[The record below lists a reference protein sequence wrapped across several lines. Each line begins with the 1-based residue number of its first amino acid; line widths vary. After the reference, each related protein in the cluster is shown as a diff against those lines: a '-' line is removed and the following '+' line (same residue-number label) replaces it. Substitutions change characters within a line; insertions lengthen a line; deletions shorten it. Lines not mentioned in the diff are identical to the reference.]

1 MASTP
6 YVKSTGRKIQ
16 SSSRETLIAAGK
28 REVILKENKDRIA
41 IIDAIQGAST
51 NELNALAEIKDAILS
66 GRGSITQL
74 GENQGK
80 VSQRLSRRLIA
91 SEPYVSDDA
100 KNTQANPYIKRLPMK
115 KGRTQVN
122 NGEERLIVATNTSE
136 RVHFASS
143 RQSAQKLKG
152 SVPVAANSAPLEP
165 QSPQSQKGPLRDSN
179 GRFVS
184 QKNNEDIAR
193 KKEWQKAHKADAKLQ
208 EGFLRKL
215 GSIIG
220 VDGNQSSSEESLTDA
235 AGVGAGG
242 PLWMA
247 ARGMYDIT
255 KEITGK
261 AESLKEW
268 VEKGKGEASP
278 SKATSPAIT
287 YPAVVNTQKATS
299 ATAFNNAVET
309 KSAQA
314 VEEQT
319 KILQTNDNKII
330 DGLENVSDEV
340 VKLRKSVSSGNKF
353 GLSDL
358 WRNRAS
364 RRNKINIGDQAG
376 KNKRNKPKRKG
387 RNLGKKALSVGEK
400 AAAGTAAA
408 GAGAG
413 AAKTVKTKVSK
424 AKDISTTSDAS
435 KGIAKETKNTAKA
448 VKPAGV
454 VAEEATVKTGE
465 TVAKKKTESVALKSA
480 AKIGVKSAASTAA
493 RAIPIIGSLA
503 MAGYDAI
510 DGYTDTDAQKAAF
523 GLSDDDAV
531 SEQQKTAYATANVL
545 DMGGLVSGATNLIGK
560 GISALGFERA
570 GEKLQNFDTGDIAR
584 GVNGAV
590 DVTKSVFGSL
600 KDTFLSTDENTK
612 QVKKAVEDGTK
623 KTVDAIHS
631 LGEQLQGGR
640 NGEDGVGEHG
650 YTSPTEFSSPA
661 NNTIAADL
669 NIGGSNAKNRNY
681 RNNNL
686 GNLVFANQEG
696 ATLESPNAK
705 GEQRFARFNT
715 PEEGIRALA
724 NQVSSYYNG
733 TSAAAGYQKLQTVSS
748 IISKWAPPNENNTNQ
763 YIDNVSKYLGVS
775 PNEKIDVSKPE
786 VMTQL
791 VRAIATKEG
800 GNPAVNNEF
809 IKNALGAFNTNTG
822 RWEGQFSDETL
833 ARINK
838 IQKENGGQLIARDS
852 QYSVG
857 RKVKY
862 ANGKSP
868 AQPVLNAVPTATQQP
883 IEVAQHAQAVKKPQ
897 KTGNQPQPIN
907 SENADVNTGSPSSLL
922 ERLIAINE
930 SGISG
935 ASNLF
940 GGAATSLAGTS
951 LDLVKDFALATS
963 FGSISS
969 LSEKAKGMDQALTE
983 KISGLTGKSFGFKK
997 ASQVADIATAIQQKR
1012 TVNHDTEIIDLLPG
1026 DQVSPSTPKTPLQ
1039 EQALAISQAMEG
1051 FSSAAPVPK
1060 TPQQEQA
1067 LAISQAMA
1075 GFSSAAPAPKTPQ
1088 QEQALAIS
1096 QAMADFSS
1104 AAPAPKTPQQE
1115 QALAISQAME
1125 GFSSAA
1131 PAPKTPQQA
1140 QALAIS
1146 QAMEGFSS
1154 AAPAPKTPQQEQAL
1168 AISQA
1173 MAGFS
1178 SAAPAP
1184 KTPQQ
1189 EQALAIN
1196 QAMAGAA
1203 PVVTSGKR
1211 TITAPSDVQIYDNGY
1226 KVVTGEDKSFFG
1238 SLFDSTVSGLKQ
1250 TGTAVIPAVGDNL
1263 SRLVGGIDST
1273 GILNDLVM
1281 QSTGQNSAIA
1291 RAISPLTR
1299 NVGDWLN
1306 GGIQQTANSIR
1317 GIATGANNAIFG
1329 SASAVQEP
1337 FLAMP
1342 PQLPT
1347 VTDLARSGIRQPL
1360 TTDTI
1365 NNDPAM
1371 LKALDNICSILND
1384 LLNVNKNNTKGDPD
1398 NVVKTSQPQ
1407 PRPRASTTIN
1417 DQSLDALLED

>member
-1 MASTP
+1 MDISPLA
-6 YVKSTGRKIQ
+6 
-16 SSSRETLIAAGK
+16 TLNNYRNGEHSICQKPWKKNTKLKPGNVDRAGK

-51 NELNALAEIKDAILS
+51 NELKALAEVKDAILS
-66 GRGSITQL
+66 GASTITQQD
-74 GENQGK
+74 ERQGR
-80 VSQRLSRRLIA
+80 VSNRLSRRGKDYEQ
-91 SEPYVSDDA
+91 STSDSVRDVQ
-100 KNTQANPYIKRLPMK
+100 TNPYKKRLPAK
-115 KGRTQVN
+115 K
-122 NGEERLIVATNTSE
+122 ERAPINQTVDRSIVATNTQESV
-136 RVHFASS
+136 RSVQS
-143 RQSAQKLKG
+143 RQTIRKSDG
-152 SVPVAANSAPLEP
+152 FIPVAANSAPLEP
-165 QSPQSQKGPLRDSN
+165 QSPQSLKGPLRDSN

-184 QKNNEDIAR
+184 QKSNEDVAR
-193 KKEWQKAHKADAKLQ
+193 KKELQNARKADAKLQ
-208 EGFLRKL
+208 AGFLRKL
-215 GSIIG
+215 GSIMG
-220 VDGNQSSSEESLTDA
+220 VDGNQSSSEESLTNA

-261 AESLKEW
+261 AESLKEL
-268 VEKGKGEASP
+268 VEKGKKETST
-278 SKATSPAIT
+278 SKAISPVIT
-287 YPAVVNTQKATS
+287 YPAAVNSQKATS
-299 ATAFNNAVET
+299 AKAFNNAVET

-330 DGLENVSDEV
+330 DGLENVSDEI

-358 WRNRAS
+358 WKNRAS
-364 RRNKINIGDQAG
+364 RRNKINIGDQTG
-376 KNKRNKPKRKG
+376 KDKRNKSKRKG
-387 RNLGKKALSVGEK
+387 RNLGKKALSAGEK
-400 AAAGTAAA
+400 VAAGSAAAGT
-408 GAGAG
+408 GVG
-413 AAKTVKTKVSK
+413 AAKVVKNKISKPKDVST
-424 AKDISTTSDAS
+424 ISDTST
-435 KGIAKETKNTAKA
+435 GIAKETKNTAKA
-448 VKPAGV
+448 VKSAGV
-454 VAEEATVKTGE
+454 VAEDATIKTGE
-465 TVAKKKTESVALKSA
+465 VIAKKKTESVALKSA

-493 RAIPIIGSLA
+493 RAVPIIGSLA

-510 DGYTDTDAQKAAF
+510 DGYTDTEAQKAAF

-590 DVTKSVFGSL
+590 DITKSVFGSL

-650 YTSPTEFSSPA
+650 YTSPTEFSAPA

-775 PNEKIDVSKPE
+775 PNEKIDVSNPE

-897 KTGNQPQPIN
+897 KTGNQSQPIN
-907 SENADVNTGSPSSLL
+907 PENVDVNTGSPSSLL
-922 ERLIAINE
+922 ERLIAIND
-930 SGISG
+930 SGVG
-935 ASNLF
+935 NLF
-940 GGAATSLAGTS
+940 GGAATSIAGTS
-951 LDLVKDFALATS
+951 LGLIKDFASATS

-983 KISGLTGKSFGFKK
+983 KISSLTGKSFGFQK
-997 ASQVADIATAIQQKR
+997 ASQVTDIRDALQKR
-1012 TVNHDTEIIDLLPG
+1012 PKAERDMPSVDLLSG
-1026 DQVSPSTPKTPLQ
+1026 V
-1039 EQALAISQAMEG
+1039 
-1051 FSSAAPVPK
+1051 SSASESEKISVNSRGIPV
-1060 TPQQEQA
+1060 
-1067 LAISQAMA
+1067 
-1075 GFSSAAPAPKTPQ
+1075 
-1088 QEQALAIS
+1088 
-1096 QAMADFSS
+1096 
-1104 AAPAPKTPQQE
+1104 
-1115 QALAISQAME
+1115 
-1125 GFSSAA
+1125 
-1131 PAPKTPQQA
+1131 
-1140 QALAIS
+1140 
-1146 QAMEGFSS
+1146 
-1154 AAPAPKTPQQEQAL
+1154 
-1168 AISQA
+1168 
-1173 MAGFS
+1173 
-1178 SAAPAP
+1178 
-1184 KTPQQ
+1184 
-1189 EQALAIN
+1189 
-1196 QAMAGAA
+1196 
-1203 PVVTSGKR
+1203 
-1211 TITAPSDVQIYDNGY
+1211 YDNGY
-1226 KVVTGEDKSFFG
+1226 KVIDGEDKGVLG
-1238 SLFDSTVSGLKQ
+1238 SLFDSSLTGLKRISS
-1250 TGTAVIPAVGDNL
+1250 AVLPAIGDNV
-1263 SRLVGGIDST
+1263 SRLIGGVDGT
-1273 GILNDLVM
+1273 GIVNDLVY
-1281 QSTGQNSAIA
+1281 QATGQNSTIA

-1299 NVGDWLN
+1299 SAGSWLN
-1306 GGIQQTANSIR
+1306 NGIQQTADSIR
-1317 GIATGANNAIFG
+1317 GISNEANNAIFG

-1398 NVVKTSQPQ
+1398 KVVKTSQPQ

-1417 DQSLDALLED
+1417 DPSLDALLED

>member
-1 MASTP
+1 MDISPLA
-6 YVKSTGRKIQ
+6 
-16 SSSRETLIAAGK
+16 TLNNYRNGEHSICQKPWKKNTKLKPGNVDRAGK

-41 IIDAIQGAST
+41 IIDAIQEAST
-51 NELNALAEIKDAILS
+51 NELKALAEVKDAILS
-66 GRGSITQL
+66 GASTITQQD
-74 GENQGK
+74 ERQGR
-80 VSQRLSRRLIA
+80 VSNRLSRRRKDYEQ
-91 SEPYVSDDA
+91 STSDSVRDVQ
-100 KNTQANPYIKRLPMK
+100 TNPYKKRLPAK
-115 KGRTQVN
+115 K
-122 NGEERLIVATNTSE
+122 ERAPINQTVDRSIVATNTPESV
-136 RVHFASS
+136 RSVQS
-143 RQSAQKLKG
+143 RQNIRKSDG
-152 SVPVAANSAPLEP
+152 SIPVAANSTPLEP
-165 QSPQSQKGPLRDSN
+165 QSPQSLKGPLRDSN

-184 QKNNEDIAR
+184 QKSNEDVAR
-193 KKEWQKAHKADAKLQ
+193 KKELQNARKADAKLQ
-208 EGFLRKL
+208 AGFLRKL
-215 GSIIG
+215 GSIMG
-220 VDGNQSSSEESLTDA
+220 VDGNQSSSEESLTNA

-268 VEKGKGEASP
+268 VEKGKKETST
-278 SKATSPAIT
+278 SKAISPVIT
-287 YPAVVNTQKATS
+287 YPAAVNSQKATS
-299 ATAFNNAVET
+299 AKAFNNAVET

-330 DGLENVSDEV
+330 DGLENVSDEI

-358 WRNRAS
+358 WKNRAS
-364 RRNKINIGDQAG
+364 RRNKINIGDRAG
-376 KNKRNKPKRKG
+376 KNKRNKSKRKG
-387 RNLGKKALSVGEK
+387 HNLGKKALSVGEK
-400 AAAGTAAA
+400 VAAGSAAAGT
-408 GAGAG
+408 GVGT
-413 AAKTVKTKVSK
+413 AKAVKNKISKPKDVST
-424 AKDISTTSDAS
+424 ISDTS

-448 VKPAGV
+448 VKSAGV
-454 VAEEATVKTGE
+454 VAEDTTIKTGE
-465 TVAKKKTESVALKSA
+465 AIAKKKTESVALKSA

-493 RAIPIIGSLA
+493 RAVPIIGSLA

-510 DGYTDTDAQKAAF
+510 DGYTDTEAQKAAF

-590 DVTKSVFGSL
+590 DITKSVFGSL

-640 NGEDGVGEHG
+640 DGEDGVGEHG
-650 YTSPTEFSSPA
+650 YTSPAEFNAPA
-661 NNTIAADL
+661 SNTIAADL

-696 ATLESPNAK
+696 AALEAPNAK

-748 IISKWAPPNENNTNQ
+748 IISKWAPPKENNTNQ

-775 PNEKIDVSKPE
+775 PNEKIDVSNPE

-897 KTGNQPQPIN
+897 KTGNQSQPIN
-907 SENADVNTGSPSSLL
+907 PENVDVNTGSPSSLL
-922 ERLIAINE
+922 ERLIAIND
-930 SGISG
+930 SGVG
-935 ASNLF
+935 NLF
-940 GGAATSLAGTS
+940 GGAATSIAGTS
-951 LDLVKDFALATS
+951 LGLIKDFASATS

-983 KISGLTGKSFGFKK
+983 KISSLTGKSFGFQK
-997 ASQVADIATAIQQKR
+997 ASQVTDIRDALQKR
-1012 TVNHDTEIIDLLPG
+1012 PKAERDMPSVDLLSG
-1026 DQVSPSTPKTPLQ
+1026 V
-1039 EQALAISQAMEG
+1039 
-1051 FSSAAPVPK
+1051 SSASESEKISVNSRGIPV
-1060 TPQQEQA
+1060 
-1067 LAISQAMA
+1067 
-1075 GFSSAAPAPKTPQ
+1075 
-1088 QEQALAIS
+1088 
-1096 QAMADFSS
+1096 
-1104 AAPAPKTPQQE
+1104 
-1115 QALAISQAME
+1115 
-1125 GFSSAA
+1125 
-1131 PAPKTPQQA
+1131 
-1140 QALAIS
+1140 
-1146 QAMEGFSS
+1146 
-1154 AAPAPKTPQQEQAL
+1154 
-1168 AISQA
+1168 
-1173 MAGFS
+1173 
-1178 SAAPAP
+1178 
-1184 KTPQQ
+1184 
-1189 EQALAIN
+1189 
-1196 QAMAGAA
+1196 
-1203 PVVTSGKR
+1203 
-1211 TITAPSDVQIYDNGY
+1211 YDNGY
-1226 KVVTGEDKSFFG
+1226 KVIDGEDKGVLG
-1238 SLFDSTVSGLKQ
+1238 SLFDSSLTGLKRISS
-1250 TGTAVIPAVGDNL
+1250 AVLPAIGDNV
-1263 SRLVGGIDST
+1263 SRLIGGVDGT
-1273 GILNDLVM
+1273 GIVNDLVY
-1281 QSTGQNSAIA
+1281 QATGQNSTIA

-1299 NVGDWLN
+1299 SADSWLN
-1306 GGIQQTANSIR
+1306 NGIQQTADSIR
-1317 GIATGANNAIFG
+1317 GISNEANNAIFG

-1398 NVVKTSQPQ
+1398 KVVKTSQPQ

-1417 DQSLDALLED
+1417 DPSLDALLED

>member
-1 MASTP
+1 MDISPLA
-6 YVKSTGRKIQ
+6 
-16 SSSRETLIAAGK
+16 TLNNYRNGEHSICQKPWKKNTKLKPGNVDRAGK

-41 IIDAIQGAST
+41 IIDAIQEAST
-51 NELNALAEIKDAILS
+51 NELKALAEVKDAILS
-66 GRGSITQL
+66 GASTITQQD
-74 GENQGK
+74 ERQGR
-80 VSQRLSRRLIA
+80 VSNRLSRRRKEYEQ
-91 SEPYVSDDA
+91 STSDSVRYVQ
-100 KNTQANPYIKRLPMK
+100 TNPYKKRLPAK
-115 KGRTQVN
+115 K
-122 NGEERLIVATNTSE
+122 ERAPINQTVDRSIVATNTPESV
-136 RVHFASS
+136 RSVQS
-143 RQSAQKLKG
+143 RQTIRKSDG
-152 SVPVAANSAPLEP
+152 FIPVAANSAPLEP
-165 QSPQSQKGPLRDSN
+165 QSPQSLKGPLRDSN

-184 QKNNEDIAR
+184 QKSNEDVAR
-193 KKEWQKAHKADAKLQ
+193 KKELQNARKADAKLQ
-208 EGFLRKL
+208 AGFLRKL
-215 GSIIG
+215 GSIMG
-220 VDGNQSSSEESLTDA
+220 VDGNRSSSEESLTNA

-242 PLWMA
+242 PFWMA

-268 VEKGKGEASP
+268 VEKGKKETST
-278 SKATSPAIT
+278 SKAISPVIT
-287 YPAVVNTQKATS
+287 YPAAVNSQKATS
-299 ATAFNNAVET
+299 AKAFNNAVET

-330 DGLENVSDEV
+330 DGLENVSDEI

-358 WRNRAS
+358 WKNRAS
-364 RRNKINIGDQAG
+364 RRNKINIGDQTG
-376 KNKRNKPKRKG
+376 KNKRNKSKRKG
-387 RNLGKKALSVGEK
+387 RNLGKKALSAGEK
-400 AAAGTAAA
+400 VAAGSAAAGT
-408 GAGAG
+408 GVG
-413 AAKTVKTKVSK
+413 AAKVVKNKISKPKDVST
-424 AKDISTTSDAS
+424 ISDTS

-448 VKPAGV
+448 VKSAGV
-454 VAEEATVKTGE
+454 VAEDATIKTGE
-465 TVAKKKTESVALKSA
+465 AIAKKKTESVALKSA

-493 RAIPIIGSLA
+493 RAVPIIGSLA

-510 DGYTDTDAQKAAF
+510 DGYTDTEAQKAAF

-590 DVTKSVFGSL
+590 DITKSVFGSL
-600 KDTFLSTDENTK
+600 KDTFLSTDENMK

-650 YTSPTEFSSPA
+650 YTSPTEFSAPA

-775 PNEKIDVSKPE
+775 PNEKIDVSNPE

-897 KTGNQPQPIN
+897 KTGNQSQPIN
-907 SENADVNTGSPSSLL
+907 PENVDVNTGSPSRML
-922 ERLIAINE
+922 ERLIAIND
-930 SGISG
+930 SGVG
-935 ASNLF
+935 NLF

-951 LDLVKDFALATS
+951 LGLIKDFASATS

-983 KISGLTGKSFGFKK
+983 KISSLTGKSFGFQK
-997 ASQVADIATAIQQKR
+997 ASQVTDIRDALQKR
-1012 TVNHDTEIIDLLPG
+1012 PKAERDMPSVDLLSG
-1026 DQVSPSTPKTPLQ
+1026 V
-1039 EQALAISQAMEG
+1039 
-1051 FSSAAPVPK
+1051 SSASESEKISVNSRGIPV
-1060 TPQQEQA
+1060 
-1067 LAISQAMA
+1067 
-1075 GFSSAAPAPKTPQ
+1075 
-1088 QEQALAIS
+1088 
-1096 QAMADFSS
+1096 
-1104 AAPAPKTPQQE
+1104 
-1115 QALAISQAME
+1115 
-1125 GFSSAA
+1125 
-1131 PAPKTPQQA
+1131 
-1140 QALAIS
+1140 
-1146 QAMEGFSS
+1146 
-1154 AAPAPKTPQQEQAL
+1154 
-1168 AISQA
+1168 
-1173 MAGFS
+1173 
-1178 SAAPAP
+1178 
-1184 KTPQQ
+1184 
-1189 EQALAIN
+1189 
-1196 QAMAGAA
+1196 
-1203 PVVTSGKR
+1203 
-1211 TITAPSDVQIYDNGY
+1211 YDNGY
-1226 KVVTGEDKSFFG
+1226 KVIDGEDKGVLG
-1238 SLFDSTVSGLKQ
+1238 SLFDSSLTGLKRISS
-1250 TGTAVIPAVGDNL
+1250 AVLPAIGDNVSQL
-1263 SRLVGGIDST
+1263 IGGVDGT
-1273 GILNDLVM
+1273 GIVNDLVY
-1281 QSTGQNSAIA
+1281 QATGQNSTIA

-1299 NVGDWLN
+1299 SAGSWLN
-1306 GGIQQTANSIR
+1306 NGIQQTADSIR
-1317 GIATGANNAIFG
+1317 GISNEANNAIFG

-1337 FLAMP
+1337 FLALP

-1398 NVVKTSQPQ
+1398 KVVKTSQPQ

-1417 DQSLDALLED
+1417 DPSLDALLED

>member
-1 MASTP
+1 MDISPLA
-6 YVKSTGRKIQ
+6 
-16 SSSRETLIAAGK
+16 TLNNYRNGEHSICQKPWKKNTKLKPGNVDRAGK

-41 IIDAIQGAST
+41 IIDAIQEAST
-51 NELNALAEIKDAILS
+51 NELKALAEVKDAILS
-66 GRGSITQL
+66 GASTITQQD
-74 GENQGK
+74 ERQGR
-80 VSQRLSRRLIA
+80 VSNRLSRRRK
-91 SEPYVSDDA
+91 EYEQTTSDSVRDVQ
-100 KNTQANPYIKRLPMK
+100 TNPYKKRLPAK
-115 KGRTQVN
+115 K
-122 NGEERLIVATNTSE
+122 ERAPINQTVDRSIVATNTPESV
-136 RVHFASS
+136 RSVQS
-143 RQSAQKLKG
+143 RQTIRKSDG
-152 SVPVAANSAPLEP
+152 FIPVAANSAPLEP
-165 QSPQSQKGPLRDSN
+165 QSPQSLKGPLRDSN

-184 QKNNEDIAR
+184 QKSNEDVAR
-193 KKEWQKAHKADAKLQ
+193 KKELQNARKADAKLQ
-208 EGFLRKL
+208 AGFLRKL
-215 GSIIG
+215 GSIMG
-220 VDGNQSSSEESLTDA
+220 VDGNQSSSEESLTNA

-268 VEKGKGEASP
+268 VEKEKKETST
-278 SKATSPAIT
+278 SKAISPVIT
-287 YPAVVNTQKATS
+287 YPAAVNSQKATS
-299 ATAFNNAVET
+299 AKAFNNAVET

-319 KILQTNDNKII
+319 KILQTSDNKII
-330 DGLENVSDEV
+330 DGLENVSDEI

-358 WRNRAS
+358 WKNRAS
-364 RRNKINIGDQAG
+364 RRNKINIGDQTG
-376 KNKRNKPKRKG
+376 KNKRNKSKRKG
-387 RNLGKKALSVGEK
+387 RNLGKKALSAGEK
-400 AAAGTAAA
+400 VAAGSAAAGT
-408 GAGAG
+408 GVG
-413 AAKTVKTKVSK
+413 AAKVVKNKNSKPKDVST
-424 AKDISTTSDAS
+424 ISDTS

-448 VKPAGV
+448 VKSAGV
-454 VAEEATVKTGE
+454 VAEDATIKTGE
-465 TVAKKKTESVALKSA
+465 AIAKKKTESVALKSA

-493 RAIPIIGSLA
+493 RAVPIIGSLA

-510 DGYTDTDAQKAAF
+510 DGYTDTEAQKAAF

-590 DVTKSVFGSL
+590 DITKSVFGSL

-650 YTSPTEFSSPA
+650 YTSPTEFSAPA

-775 PNEKIDVSKPE
+775 PNEKIDVSNPE

-897 KTGNQPQPIN
+897 KTGNQSQPIN
-907 SENADVNTGSPSSLL
+907 PENVDVNTGSPSRML
-922 ERLIAINE
+922 ERLIAIND
-930 SGISG
+930 SGVG
-935 ASNLF
+935 NLF
-940 GGAATSLAGTS
+940 GGAATSLAGTN
-951 LDLVKDFALATS
+951 LGLIKDFASATS

-983 KISGLTGKSFGFKK
+983 KISSLTGKSFGFQK
-997 ASQVADIATAIQQKR
+997 ASQVTDIRDALQKR
-1012 TVNHDTEIIDLLPG
+1012 PKAERDMPSVDLLSG
-1026 DQVSPSTPKTPLQ
+1026 V
-1039 EQALAISQAMEG
+1039 
-1051 FSSAAPVPK
+1051 SSASESEKISVNSRGIPV
-1060 TPQQEQA
+1060 
-1067 LAISQAMA
+1067 
-1075 GFSSAAPAPKTPQ
+1075 
-1088 QEQALAIS
+1088 
-1096 QAMADFSS
+1096 
-1104 AAPAPKTPQQE
+1104 
-1115 QALAISQAME
+1115 
-1125 GFSSAA
+1125 
-1131 PAPKTPQQA
+1131 
-1140 QALAIS
+1140 
-1146 QAMEGFSS
+1146 
-1154 AAPAPKTPQQEQAL
+1154 
-1168 AISQA
+1168 
-1173 MAGFS
+1173 
-1178 SAAPAP
+1178 
-1184 KTPQQ
+1184 
-1189 EQALAIN
+1189 
-1196 QAMAGAA
+1196 
-1203 PVVTSGKR
+1203 
-1211 TITAPSDVQIYDNGY
+1211 YDNGY
-1226 KVVTGEDKSFFG
+1226 KVIDGEDKGVLG
-1238 SLFDSTVSGLKQ
+1238 SLFDSSLTGLKRISS
-1250 TGTAVIPAVGDNL
+1250 AVLPAIGDNVSQL
-1263 SRLVGGIDST
+1263 IGGVDGT
-1273 GILNDLVM
+1273 GIVNDLVY
-1281 QSTGQNSAIA
+1281 QATGQNSTIA
-1291 RAISPLTR
+1291 RAISSLTR
-1299 NVGDWLN
+1299 SAGSWLN
-1306 GGIQQTANSIR
+1306 NGIQQTADSIR
-1317 GIATGANNAIFG
+1317 GISNEANNAIFG

-1337 FLAMP
+1337 FLALP

-1398 NVVKTSQPQ
+1398 KVVKTSQPQ

-1417 DQSLDALLED
+1417 DPSLDALLED

>member
-1 MASTP
+1 MDISPLA
-6 YVKSTGRKIQ
+6 
-16 SSSRETLIAAGK
+16 TLNNYRNGEHSICQKPWKKNTKLKPGNVDRAGK

-41 IIDAIQGAST
+41 IIDAIQEAST
-51 NELNALAEIKDAILS
+51 NELKALAEVKDAILS
-66 GRGSITQL
+66 GARTITQQD
-74 GENQGK
+74 ERQGR
-80 VSQRLSRRLIA
+80 VSNRLSRRRKDYEQ
-91 SEPYVSDDA
+91 STSDSVRDVQ
-100 KNTQANPYIKRLPMK
+100 TNPYKKRLPAK
-115 KGRTQVN
+115 K
-122 NGEERLIVATNTSE
+122 ERAPINQTVDRSIVATNTPESV
-136 RVHFASS
+136 RSVQS
-143 RQSAQKLKG
+143 RQTIRKSDG
-152 SVPVAANSAPLEP
+152 FIPVAANSAPLEP
-165 QSPQSQKGPLRDSN
+165 QSPQSLKGPLRDSN

-184 QKNNEDIAR
+184 QKSNEDVAR
-193 KKEWQKAHKADAKLQ
+193 KKELQNARKADAKLQ
-208 EGFLRKL
+208 AGFLRKL
-215 GSIIG
+215 GSIMG
-220 VDGNQSSSEESLTDA
+220 VDGNQSSSEESLTNA

-268 VEKGKGEASP
+268 VEKGKKETST
-278 SKATSPAIT
+278 SKAISPVIT
-287 YPAVVNTQKATS
+287 YPAAVNSQKSTS
-299 ATAFNNAVET
+299 AKAFNNAVET

-330 DGLENVSDEV
+330 DGLENVSDEI

-358 WRNRAS
+358 WKNRAS
-364 RRNKINIGDQAG
+364 RRNKINIGDRAG
-376 KNKRNKPKRKG
+376 KNKRNKSKRKG

-400 AAAGTAAA
+400 VAAGSAAAGT
-408 GAGAG
+408 GVGT
-413 AAKTVKTKVSK
+413 AKAVKNKISKPKDVST
-424 AKDISTTSDAS
+424 ISDTS

-448 VKPAGV
+448 VKSAGV
-454 VAEEATVKTGE
+454 VAEDTTIKTGE
-465 TVAKKKTESVALKSA
+465 AIAKKKTESVALKSA

-493 RAIPIIGSLA
+493 RAVPIIGSLA

-510 DGYTDTDAQKAAF
+510 DGYTDTEAQKAAF

-590 DVTKSVFGSL
+590 DITKSVFGSL

-640 NGEDGVGEHG
+640 DGEDGVGEHG
-650 YTSPTEFSSPA
+650 YTSPAEFNAPA
-661 NNTIAADL
+661 SNTIAADL

-696 ATLESPNAK
+696 AALEAPNAK

-748 IISKWAPPNENNTNQ
+748 IISKWAPPKENNTNQ

-775 PNEKIDVSKPE
+775 PNEKIDVSNPE

-897 KTGNQPQPIN
+897 KTGNQSQPIN
-907 SENADVNTGSPSSLL
+907 PENVDVNTGSPSSLL
-922 ERLIAINE
+922 ERLIAIND
-930 SGISG
+930 SGVG
-935 ASNLF
+935 NLF

-951 LDLVKDFALATS
+951 LGLIKDFASATS

-983 KISGLTGKSFGFKK
+983 KISSLTGKSFGFQK
-997 ASQVADIATAIQQKR
+997 ASQVTDIRDALQKR
-1012 TVNHDTEIIDLLPG
+1012 PKAERDMPSVDLLSG
-1026 DQVSPSTPKTPLQ
+1026 V
-1039 EQALAISQAMEG
+1039 
-1051 FSSAAPVPK
+1051 SSASESEKISVNSRGIPV
-1060 TPQQEQA
+1060 
-1067 LAISQAMA
+1067 
-1075 GFSSAAPAPKTPQ
+1075 
-1088 QEQALAIS
+1088 
-1096 QAMADFSS
+1096 
-1104 AAPAPKTPQQE
+1104 
-1115 QALAISQAME
+1115 
-1125 GFSSAA
+1125 
-1131 PAPKTPQQA
+1131 
-1140 QALAIS
+1140 
-1146 QAMEGFSS
+1146 
-1154 AAPAPKTPQQEQAL
+1154 
-1168 AISQA
+1168 
-1173 MAGFS
+1173 
-1178 SAAPAP
+1178 
-1184 KTPQQ
+1184 
-1189 EQALAIN
+1189 
-1196 QAMAGAA
+1196 
-1203 PVVTSGKR
+1203 
-1211 TITAPSDVQIYDNGY
+1211 YDNGY
-1226 KVVTGEDKSFFG
+1226 KVIDGEDKGVLG
-1238 SLFDSTVSGLKQ
+1238 SLFDSSLTGLKRISS
-1250 TGTAVIPAVGDNL
+1250 AVLPAIGDNV
-1263 SRLVGGIDST
+1263 SRLIGGVDGT
-1273 GILNDLVM
+1273 GIVNDLVY
-1281 QSTGQNSAIA
+1281 QATGQNSTIA

-1299 NVGDWLN
+1299 SAGSWLN
-1306 GGIQQTANSIR
+1306 NGIQQTADSIR
-1317 GIATGANNAIFG
+1317 GISNEANNAIFG

-1398 NVVKTSQPQ
+1398 KVVKTSQPQ

-1417 DQSLDALLED
+1417 DPSLDALLED

>member
-1 MASTP
+1 MDISPLA
-6 YVKSTGRKIQ
+6 
-16 SSSRETLIAAGK
+16 TLNNYRNGEHSICQKPWKKNTKLKLGNVDRAGK

-41 IIDAIQGAST
+41 IIDAIQEAST
-51 NELNALAEIKDAILS
+51 NELKALAEVKDAILS
-66 GRGSITQL
+66 GARTITQQD
-74 GENQGK
+74 ERQGR
-80 VSQRLSRRLIA
+80 VSNRLSRRRKDYEQ
-91 SEPYVSDDA
+91 STSDSVRDVQ
-100 KNTQANPYIKRLPMK
+100 TNPYKKRLPAK
-115 KGRTQVN
+115 K
-122 NGEERLIVATNTSE
+122 ERAPINQTVDRSIVATNTPESV
-136 RVHFASS
+136 RSVQS
-143 RQSAQKLKG
+143 RQTIRKSDG
-152 SVPVAANSAPLEP
+152 FIPVAANSAPLEP
-165 QSPQSQKGPLRDSN
+165 QSPQSLKGPLRDSN

-184 QKNNEDIAR
+184 QKSNEDVAK
-193 KKEWQKAHKADAKLQ
+193 KKELQNARKADAKLQ
-208 EGFLRKL
+208 AGFLRKL
-215 GSIIG
+215 GSIMG
-220 VDGNQSSSEESLTDA
+220 VDGNQSSSEESLTNA

-268 VEKGKGEASP
+268 VEKGKKETST
-278 SKATSPAIT
+278 SKAISPVIT
-287 YPAVVNTQKATS
+287 YPAAVNSQKSTS
-299 ATAFNNAVET
+299 AKAFNNAVET

-330 DGLENVSDEV
+330 DGLENVSDEI

-358 WRNRAS
+358 WKNRAS
-364 RRNKINIGDQAG
+364 RRNKINIGDRAG
-376 KNKRNKPKRKG
+376 KNKRNKSKRKG

-400 AAAGTAAA
+400 VAAGSAAAGT
-408 GAGAG
+408 GVGT
-413 AAKTVKTKVSK
+413 AKAVKNKISKPKDVST
-424 AKDISTTSDAS
+424 ISDTS

-448 VKPAGV
+448 VKSAGV
-454 VAEEATVKTGE
+454 VAEDTTIKTGE
-465 TVAKKKTESVALKSA
+465 AIAKKKTESVALKSA

-493 RAIPIIGSLA
+493 RAVPIIGSLA

-510 DGYTDTDAQKAAF
+510 DGYTDTEAQKAAF

-590 DVTKSVFGSL
+590 DITKSVFGSL

-640 NGEDGVGEHG
+640 DGEDGVGEHG
-650 YTSPTEFSSPA
+650 YTSPAEFNAPA
-661 NNTIAADL
+661 SNTIAADL

-681 RNNNL
+681 RNNNI

-696 ATLESPNAK
+696 AALEAPNAK

-748 IISKWAPPNENNTNQ
+748 IISKWAPPKENNTNQ

-775 PNEKIDVSKPE
+775 PNEKIDVSNPE

-897 KTGNQPQPIN
+897 KTGNQSQPIN
-907 SENADVNTGSPSSLL
+907 PENVDVNTGSPSSLL
-922 ERLIAINE
+922 ERLIAIND
-930 SGISG
+930 SGVG
-935 ASNLF
+935 NLF

-951 LDLVKDFALATS
+951 LGLIKDFASATS

-983 KISGLTGKSFGFKK
+983 KISSLTGKSFGFQK
-997 ASQVADIATAIQQKR
+997 ASQVTDIRDALQKR
-1012 TVNHDTEIIDLLPG
+1012 PKAERDMPSVDLLSG
-1026 DQVSPSTPKTPLQ
+1026 V
-1039 EQALAISQAMEG
+1039 
-1051 FSSAAPVPK
+1051 SSASESEKISVNSRGIPV
-1060 TPQQEQA
+1060 
-1067 LAISQAMA
+1067 
-1075 GFSSAAPAPKTPQ
+1075 
-1088 QEQALAIS
+1088 
-1096 QAMADFSS
+1096 
-1104 AAPAPKTPQQE
+1104 
-1115 QALAISQAME
+1115 
-1125 GFSSAA
+1125 
-1131 PAPKTPQQA
+1131 
-1140 QALAIS
+1140 
-1146 QAMEGFSS
+1146 
-1154 AAPAPKTPQQEQAL
+1154 
-1168 AISQA
+1168 
-1173 MAGFS
+1173 
-1178 SAAPAP
+1178 
-1184 KTPQQ
+1184 
-1189 EQALAIN
+1189 
-1196 QAMAGAA
+1196 
-1203 PVVTSGKR
+1203 
-1211 TITAPSDVQIYDNGY
+1211 YDNGY
-1226 KVVTGEDKSFFG
+1226 KVIDGEDKGVLG
-1238 SLFDSTVSGLKQ
+1238 SLFDSSLTGLKRISS
-1250 TGTAVIPAVGDNL
+1250 AVLPAIGDNV
-1263 SRLVGGIDST
+1263 SRLIGGVDGT
-1273 GILNDLVM
+1273 GIVNDLVY
-1281 QSTGQNSAIA
+1281 QATGQNSTIA

-1299 NVGDWLN
+1299 SAGSWLN
-1306 GGIQQTANSIR
+1306 NGIQQTADSIR
-1317 GIATGANNAIFG
+1317 GISNEANNAIFG

-1398 NVVKTSQPQ
+1398 KVVKTSQPQ

-1417 DQSLDALLED
+1417 DPSLDALLED

>member
-1 MASTP
+1 MDISPLA
-6 YVKSTGRKIQ
+6 
-16 SSSRETLIAAGK
+16 TLNNYRNGEHSICQKPWKKNTKLKPGNVDRAGK

-51 NELNALAEIKDAILS
+51 NELKALAEIKNAILS
-66 GRGSITQL
+66 DRGSITQL

-80 VSQRLSRRLIA
+80 VSQRLSRRRIA
-91 SEPYVSDDA
+91 SEPYVSGDA

-193 KKEWQKAHKADAKLQ
+193 KKEWQNARKADAKLQ

-268 VEKGKGEASP
+268 VEKGKGEALS

-454 VAEEATVKTGE
+454 VAEEATIKTGE

-590 DVTKSVFGSL
+590 DITKSVFGNL

-650 YTSPTEFSSPA
+650 YTSPTEFSAPA

-775 PNEKIDVSKPE
+775 PNEKIDVSNPE

-897 KTGNQPQPIN
+897 KTGNQSQPIN
-907 SENADVNTGSPSSLL
+907 PENVDVNTGSPSSLL
-922 ERLIAINE
+922 ERLIAIND
-930 SGISG
+930 SGVG
-935 ASNLF
+935 NLF

-951 LDLVKDFALATS
+951 LGLIKDFASATS

-983 KISGLTGKSFGFKK
+983 KISSLTGKSFGFQK
-997 ASQVADIATAIQQKR
+997 ASQVTDIRDALQKR
-1012 TVNHDTEIIDLLPG
+1012 PKAERDMPSVDLLSG
-1026 DQVSPSTPKTPLQ
+1026 V
-1039 EQALAISQAMEG
+1039 
-1051 FSSAAPVPK
+1051 SSASESEKISVNSRGIPV
-1060 TPQQEQA
+1060 
-1067 LAISQAMA
+1067 
-1075 GFSSAAPAPKTPQ
+1075 
-1088 QEQALAIS
+1088 
-1096 QAMADFSS
+1096 
-1104 AAPAPKTPQQE
+1104 
-1115 QALAISQAME
+1115 
-1125 GFSSAA
+1125 
-1131 PAPKTPQQA
+1131 
-1140 QALAIS
+1140 
-1146 QAMEGFSS
+1146 
-1154 AAPAPKTPQQEQAL
+1154 
-1168 AISQA
+1168 
-1173 MAGFS
+1173 
-1178 SAAPAP
+1178 
-1184 KTPQQ
+1184 
-1189 EQALAIN
+1189 
-1196 QAMAGAA
+1196 
-1203 PVVTSGKR
+1203 
-1211 TITAPSDVQIYDNGY
+1211 YDNGY
-1226 KVVTGEDKSFFG
+1226 KVIDGEDKGVLG
-1238 SLFDSTVSGLKQ
+1238 SLFDSSLTGLKRISS
-1250 TGTAVIPAVGDNL
+1250 AVLPAIGDNV
-1263 SRLVGGIDST
+1263 SRLIGGVDGT
-1273 GILNDLVM
+1273 GIVNDLVY
-1281 QSTGQNSAIA
+1281 QATGQNSTIA

-1299 NVGDWLN
+1299 SAGSWLN
-1306 GGIQQTANSIR
+1306 NGIQQTADSIR
-1317 GIATGANNAIFG
+1317 GISNEANNAIFG

-1398 NVVKTSQPQ
+1398 KVVKTSQPQ

-1417 DQSLDALLED
+1417 DPSLDALLED

>member
-1 MASTP
+1 MDISP
-6 YVKSTGRKIQ
+6 LV
-16 SSSRETLIAAGK
+16 TLNNCHNGEHSICQKPWKKNTKLKPGNVVAAGK

-51 NELNALAEIKDAILS
+51 NELKALAEIKDAILS
-66 GRGSITQL
+66 GASTITQQA
-74 GENQGK
+74 ERQGR
-80 VSQRLSRRLIA
+80 VSNRLSRRRKEYEQ
-91 SEPYVSDDA
+91 STSDSVRDVQ
-100 KNTQANPYIKRLPMK
+100 TNPYKKRLPAK
-115 KGRTQVN
+115 K
-122 NGEERLIVATNTSE
+122 ERAPLNQTVDRSIVATNTPESV
-136 RVHFASS
+136 RSVQS
-143 RQSAQKLKG
+143 RQTIRKSDG
-152 SVPVAANSAPLEP
+152 FIPVAANSAPLEP
-165 QSPQSQKGPLRDSN
+165 QSLKGPLRDGN

-184 QKNNEDIAR
+184 QKSNEDIAR
-193 KKEWQKAHKADAKLQ
+193 KKELQNARKADAKLQ
-208 EGFLRKL
+208 AGFLRKL
-215 GSIIG
+215 GSIMG
-220 VDGNQSSSEESLTDA
+220 MDNHQSAGEDAITNA

-247 ARGMYDIT
+247 ARGIYDIT

-268 VEKGKGEASP
+268 SDKGDSNLSTSE
-278 SKATSPAIT
+278 SKPAAIT
-287 YPAVVNTQKATS
+287 YPAPRNEKNS
-299 ATAFNNAVET
+299 ASSAAFNNAIEA
-309 KSAQA
+309 KSVRV

-319 KILQTNDNKII
+319 KVLQSNDARII
-330 DGLENVSDEV
+330 DELENVSDEI
-340 VKLRKSVSSGNKF
+340 VKLRKSMKTKGNGIK
-353 GLSDL
+353 LSDL
-358 WRNRAS
+358 FSRNRDRITS
-364 RRNKINIGDQAG
+364 NRNKTNRNKNKSKKDRRADKRPEAKKDKIKTTTTEKGETSTPKDKVEKKQQNSKNNSVKNENHQPRNAG
-376 KNKRNKPKRKG
+376 KEAIG
-387 RNLGKKALSVGEK
+387 
-400 AAAGTAAA
+400 
-408 GAGAG
+408 
-413 AAKTVKTKVSK
+413 
-424 AKDISTTSDAS
+424 DAS
-435 KGIAKETKNTAKA
+435 KTTEKVADKGARKTASTGIAKAATEATTEKVAIATGENLAKKEAGKIALKAAGGAA
-448 VKPAGV
+448 VRAGV
-454 VAEEATVKTGE
+454 RG
-465 TVAKKKTESVALKSA
+465 
-480 AKIGVKSAASTAA
+480 
-493 RAIPIIGSLA
+493 IPIIGNIA

-510 DGYTDTDAQKAAF
+510 DGYTDTEAQKAAF
-523 GLSDDDAV
+523 GLSDDNAV
-531 SEQQKTAYATANVL
+531 STQQKTAYAAANVL

-560 GISALGFERA
+560 GISALGFEGA
-570 GEKLQNFDTGDIAR
+570 GEKLQNFNTGDIAR
-584 GVNGAV
+584 DINSSI
-590 DVTKSVFGSL
+590 DTTKTVFSSL
-600 KDTFLSTDENTK
+600 KESFSSSSEGTA

-623 KTVDAIHS
+623 QTVTAINN
-631 LGEQLQGGR
+631 LGRQLQGGR
-640 NGEDGVGEHG
+640 DGEDGVGEHG
-650 YTSPTEFSSPA
+650 YTSPAEFNAPTS
-661 NNTIAADL
+661 NTIAADL

-696 ATLESPNAK
+696 ATLEAPNAK

-733 TSAAAGYQKLQTVSS
+733 TSAAAGHQKLQTVSS

-775 PNEKIDVSKPE
+775 PNEKIDVSNPE

-809 IKNALGAFNTNTG
+809 IKNALGAFNANTG
-822 RWEGQFSDETL
+822 RWEGRFSDETL
-833 ARINK
+833 ARLNK
-838 IQKENGGQLIARDS
+838 IQQENGGQLIARDS

-862 ANGKSP
+862 ADGTSP
-868 AQPVLNAVPTATQQP
+868 AQPVLNAVPTATPKP
-883 IEVAQHAQAVKKPQ
+883 IEVAQHAQAAKKPQ
-897 KTGNQPQPIN
+897 KKGNQPQPIN
-907 SENADVNTGSPSSLL
+907 PENADVNTGSPSSLL

-951 LDLVKDFALATS
+951 LDLVKDFASATS

-1026 DQVSPSTPKTPLQ
+1026 DQVSPSTPKTP
-1039 EQALAISQAMEG
+1039 
-1051 FSSAAPVPK
+1051 
-1060 TPQQEQA
+1060 
-1067 LAISQAMA
+1067 
-1075 GFSSAAPAPKTPQ
+1075 
-1088 QEQALAIS
+1088 
-1096 QAMADFSS
+1096 
-1104 AAPAPKTPQQE
+1104 
-1115 QALAISQAME
+1115 
-1125 GFSSAA
+1125 
-1131 PAPKTPQQA
+1131 
-1140 QALAIS
+1140 
-1146 QAMEGFSS
+1146 
-1154 AAPAPKTPQQEQAL
+1154 QQEQAL

-1196 QAMAGAA
+1196 QAMSGAA

-1250 TGTAVIPAVGDNL
+1250 AGTAVIPAVGDNL

>member
-1 MASTP
+1 MDISPLA
-6 YVKSTGRKIQ
+6 
-16 SSSRETLIAAGK
+16 TLNNYRNGEHSICQKPWKKNTKLKLGNVDRAGK

-41 IIDAIQGAST
+41 IIDAIQEAST
-51 NELNALAEIKDAILS
+51 NELKALAEVKDAILS
-66 GRGSITQL
+66 GASTITQQD
-74 GENQGK
+74 ERQGR
-80 VSQRLSRRLIA
+80 VSNRLSRRRKDYEQ
-91 SEPYVSDDA
+91 STSDSVRDFQ
-100 KNTQANPYIKRLPMK
+100 TNPYKKRLPAK
-115 KGRTQVN
+115 K
-122 NGEERLIVATNTSE
+122 ERAPINQTVDRSIVATNTPESV
-136 RVHFASS
+136 RSVQS
-143 RQSAQKLKG
+143 RQTIRKPDG
-152 SVPVAANSAPLEP
+152 FIPVAANSAPLEP
-165 QSPQSQKGPLRDSN
+165 QSPQSLKGPLRDSS

-184 QKNNEDIAR
+184 QKSNEDVAR
-193 KKEWQKAHKADAKLQ
+193 KKELQNARKADAKLQ
-208 EGFLRKL
+208 AGFLRKL
-215 GSIIG
+215 GSIMG
-220 VDGNQSSSEESLTDA
+220 VDGNQSSSEESLTNA

-268 VEKGKGEASP
+268 VEKGKKETST
-278 SKATSPAIT
+278 SKAISPVIT
-287 YPAVVNTQKATS
+287 YPAAVNSQKATS
-299 ATAFNNAVET
+299 AKAFNNAVET

-330 DGLENVSDEV
+330 DGLENVSDEIL
-340 VKLRKSVSSGNKF
+340 KLRKSVSSGNKF

-358 WRNRAS
+358 WKNRAS
-364 RRNKINIGDQAG
+364 RRNKINIGDQTG
-376 KNKRNKPKRKG
+376 KNKRNKSKRKG
-387 RNLGKKALSVGEK
+387 RNLGKKALSAGEK
-400 AAAGTAAA
+400 VAAGSAAAGT
-408 GAGAG
+408 GIG
-413 AAKTVKTKVSK
+413 AAKVVKNKISKPKDVST
-424 AKDISTTSDAS
+424 ISDTS

-448 VKPAGV
+448 VKSAGV
-454 VAEEATVKTGE
+454 VAEDATIKTGE
-465 TVAKKKTESVALKSA
+465 AIAKKKTESVALKSA

-493 RAIPIIGSLA
+493 RAVPIIGSLA

-510 DGYTDTDAQKAAF
+510 DGYTDTEAQKAAF

-590 DVTKSVFGSL
+590 DITKSVFGSL

-650 YTSPTEFSSPA
+650 YTSPTEFSAPA

-748 IISKWAPPNENNTNQ
+748 IISKWAPPKENNTNQ

-775 PNEKIDVSKPE
+775 PNEKIDVSNPE

-897 KTGNQPQPIN
+897 KTGNQSQPIN
-907 SENADVNTGSPSSLL
+907 PENVDVNTGSPSSLL
-922 ERLIAINE
+922 ERLIAIND
-930 SGISG
+930 SGVG
-935 ASNLF
+935 NLF

-951 LDLVKDFALATS
+951 LGLIKDFASATS

-983 KISGLTGKSFGFKK
+983 KISSLTGKSFGFQK
-997 ASQVADIATAIQQKR
+997 ASQVTDIRDALQKR
-1012 TVNHDTEIIDLLPG
+1012 PKAERDMPSVDLLSG
-1026 DQVSPSTPKTPLQ
+1026 V
-1039 EQALAISQAMEG
+1039 
-1051 FSSAAPVPK
+1051 SSASESEKISVNSRGIPV
-1060 TPQQEQA
+1060 
-1067 LAISQAMA
+1067 
-1075 GFSSAAPAPKTPQ
+1075 
-1088 QEQALAIS
+1088 
-1096 QAMADFSS
+1096 
-1104 AAPAPKTPQQE
+1104 
-1115 QALAISQAME
+1115 
-1125 GFSSAA
+1125 
-1131 PAPKTPQQA
+1131 
-1140 QALAIS
+1140 
-1146 QAMEGFSS
+1146 
-1154 AAPAPKTPQQEQAL
+1154 
-1168 AISQA
+1168 
-1173 MAGFS
+1173 
-1178 SAAPAP
+1178 
-1184 KTPQQ
+1184 
-1189 EQALAIN
+1189 
-1196 QAMAGAA
+1196 
-1203 PVVTSGKR
+1203 
-1211 TITAPSDVQIYDNGY
+1211 YDNGY
-1226 KVVTGEDKSFFG
+1226 KVIDGEDKGVLG
-1238 SLFDSTVSGLKQ
+1238 SLFDSSLTGLKRISS
-1250 TGTAVIPAVGDNL
+1250 AVLPAIGDNV
-1263 SRLVGGIDST
+1263 SRLIGGVDGT
-1273 GILNDLVM
+1273 GIVNDLVY
-1281 QSTGQNSAIA
+1281 QATGQNSTIA

-1299 NVGDWLN
+1299 SAGSWLN
-1306 GGIQQTANSIR
+1306 NGIQQTADSIR
-1317 GIATGANNAIFG
+1317 GISNEANNAIFG

-1398 NVVKTSQPQ
+1398 KVVKTSQPQ

-1417 DQSLDALLED
+1417 DPSLDALLED

>member
-1 MASTP
+1 MDISPLA
-6 YVKSTGRKIQ
+6 
-16 SSSRETLIAAGK
+16 TLNNYRNGEHSICQKPWKKNTKLKPGNVDRAGK

-41 IIDAIQGAST
+41 IIDAIQEAST
-51 NELNALAEIKDAILS
+51 NELKALAEVKDAILS
-66 GRGSITQL
+66 GASTITQQD
-74 GENQGK
+74 ERQGR
-80 VSQRLSRRLIA
+80 VSNRLSRRRKDYEQ
-91 SEPYVSDDA
+91 STSDSVRDVQ
-100 KNTQANPYIKRLPMK
+100 TNPYKKRLPDK
-115 KGRTQVN
+115 K
-122 NGEERLIVATNTSE
+122 ERAPINQTVDRSIVATNTPESV
-136 RVHFASS
+136 RSVQS
-143 RQSAQKLKG
+143 RQNIRKSDG
-152 SVPVAANSAPLEP
+152 SIPVAANSTPLEP
-165 QSPQSQKGPLRDSN
+165 QSPQSLKGPLRDSN

-184 QKNNEDIAR
+184 QKSNEDVAR
-193 KKEWQKAHKADAKLQ
+193 KKELQNARKADAKLQ
-208 EGFLRKL
+208 AGFLRKL
-215 GSIIG
+215 GSIMG
-220 VDGNQSSSEESLTDA
+220 VDGNQSSSEESLTNA

-268 VEKGKGEASP
+268 VEKGKKETST
-278 SKATSPAIT
+278 SKAISPVIT
-287 YPAVVNTQKATS
+287 YPAAVNSQKATS
-299 ATAFNNAVET
+299 AKAFNNAVET

-330 DGLENVSDEV
+330 DGLENVSDEI

-358 WRNRAS
+358 WKNRAS
-364 RRNKINIGDQAG
+364 RRNKINIGDRAG
-376 KNKRNKPKRKG
+376 KNKRNKSKRKG
-387 RNLGKKALSVGEK
+387 HNLGKKALSVGEK
-400 AAAGTAAA
+400 VAAGSAAAGT
-408 GAGAG
+408 GVGT
-413 AAKTVKTKVSK
+413 AKAVKNKISKPKDVST
-424 AKDISTTSDAS
+424 ISDTS

-448 VKPAGV
+448 VKSAGV
-454 VAEEATVKTGE
+454 VAEDTTIKTGE
-465 TVAKKKTESVALKSA
+465 AIAKKKTESVALKSA

-493 RAIPIIGSLA
+493 RAVPIIGSLA

-510 DGYTDTDAQKAAF
+510 DGYTDTEAQKAAF

-590 DVTKSVFGSL
+590 DITKSVFGSL

-640 NGEDGVGEHG
+640 DGEDGVGEHG
-650 YTSPTEFSSPA
+650 YTSPAEFNAPA
-661 NNTIAADL
+661 SNTIAADL

-696 ATLESPNAK
+696 AALEAPNAK

-748 IISKWAPPNENNTNQ
+748 IISKWAPPKENNTNQ

-775 PNEKIDVSKPE
+775 PNEKIDVSNPE

-897 KTGNQPQPIN
+897 KTGNQSQPIN
-907 SENADVNTGSPSSLL
+907 PENVDVNTGSPSSLL
-922 ERLIAINE
+922 ERLIAIND
-930 SGISG
+930 SGVG
-935 ASNLF
+935 NLF
-940 GGAATSLAGTS
+940 GGAATSIAGTS
-951 LDLVKDFALATS
+951 LGLIKDFASATS

-983 KISGLTGKSFGFKK
+983 KISSLTGKSFGFQK
-997 ASQVADIATAIQQKR
+997 ASQVTDIRDALQKR
-1012 TVNHDTEIIDLLPG
+1012 PKAERDMPSVDLLSG
-1026 DQVSPSTPKTPLQ
+1026 V
-1039 EQALAISQAMEG
+1039 
-1051 FSSAAPVPK
+1051 SSASESEKISVNSRGIPV
-1060 TPQQEQA
+1060 
-1067 LAISQAMA
+1067 
-1075 GFSSAAPAPKTPQ
+1075 
-1088 QEQALAIS
+1088 
-1096 QAMADFSS
+1096 
-1104 AAPAPKTPQQE
+1104 
-1115 QALAISQAME
+1115 
-1125 GFSSAA
+1125 
-1131 PAPKTPQQA
+1131 
-1140 QALAIS
+1140 
-1146 QAMEGFSS
+1146 
-1154 AAPAPKTPQQEQAL
+1154 
-1168 AISQA
+1168 
-1173 MAGFS
+1173 
-1178 SAAPAP
+1178 
-1184 KTPQQ
+1184 
-1189 EQALAIN
+1189 
-1196 QAMAGAA
+1196 
-1203 PVVTSGKR
+1203 
-1211 TITAPSDVQIYDNGY
+1211 YDNGY
-1226 KVVTGEDKSFFG
+1226 KVIDGEDKGVLG
-1238 SLFDSTVSGLKQ
+1238 SLFDSSLTGLKRISS
-1250 TGTAVIPAVGDNL
+1250 AVLPAIGDNV
-1263 SRLVGGIDST
+1263 SRLIGGVDGT
-1273 GILNDLVM
+1273 GIVNDLVY
-1281 QSTGQNSAIA
+1281 QATGQNSTIA

-1299 NVGDWLN
+1299 SAGSWLN
-1306 GGIQQTANSIR
+1306 NGIQQTADSIR
-1317 GIATGANNAIFG
+1317 GISNEANNAIFG

-1398 NVVKTSQPQ
+1398 KVVKTSQPQ

-1417 DQSLDALLED
+1417 DPSLDALLED

>member
-1 MASTP
+1 MDISPLA
-6 YVKSTGRKIQ
+6 
-16 SSSRETLIAAGK
+16 TLNNYRNGEHSICQKPWKKNTKLKPGNVDRAGK

-41 IIDAIQGAST
+41 IIDAIQEAST
-51 NELNALAEIKDAILS
+51 NELKALAEVKDAILS
-66 GRGSITQL
+66 GASTITQQD
-74 GENQGK
+74 ERQGR
-80 VSQRLSRRLIA
+80 VSNRLSRRRKDYEQ
-91 SEPYVSDDA
+91 STSDSVRDVQ
-100 KNTQANPYIKRLPMK
+100 TNPYKKRLPAK
-115 KGRTQVN
+115 K
-122 NGEERLIVATNTSE
+122 ERAPINQTVDRSIVATNTPESV
-136 RVHFASS
+136 RSVQS
-143 RQSAQKLKG
+143 RQTIRKPDG
-152 SVPVAANSAPLEP
+152 FIPVAANSAPLEP
-165 QSPQSQKGPLRDSN
+165 QSPQSLKGPLRDSS

-184 QKNNEDIAR
+184 QKSNEDVAR
-193 KKEWQKAHKADAKLQ
+193 KKELQNARKADAKLQ
-208 EGFLRKL
+208 AGFLRKL
-215 GSIIG
+215 GSIMG
-220 VDGNQSSSEESLTDA
+220 VDGNQSSSEESLTNA

-268 VEKGKGEASP
+268 VEKGKKETST
-278 SKATSPAIT
+278 SKAISPVIT
-287 YPAVVNTQKATS
+287 YPAAVNFQKATS
-299 ATAFNNAVET
+299 AKAFNNAVET

-330 DGLENVSDEV
+330 DGLENVSDEI

-358 WRNRAS
+358 WKNRAS
-364 RRNKINIGDQAG
+364 RRNKINIGDQTG
-376 KNKRNKPKRKG
+376 KNKRNKSKRKG
-387 RNLGKKALSVGEK
+387 RNLGKKALSAGEK
-400 AAAGTAAA
+400 VAAGSAAAGT
-408 GAGAG
+408 GVG
-413 AAKTVKTKVSK
+413 AAKVVKNKISKPKDVST
-424 AKDISTTSDAS
+424 ISDTS
-435 KGIAKETKNTAKA
+435 KGIAKETKNIAKA
-448 VKPAGV
+448 VKSAGV
-454 VAEEATVKTGE
+454 VAEDATIKTGE
-465 TVAKKKTESVALKSA
+465 AIAKKKTESVALKSA

-493 RAIPIIGSLA
+493 RAVPIIGSLA

-510 DGYTDTDAQKAAF
+510 DGYTDTEAQKAAF

-590 DVTKSVFGSL
+590 DITKSVFGSL

-631 LGEQLQGGR
+631 LGEQLQGGSD
-640 NGEDGVGEHG
+640 GEDGVGEHG
-650 YTSPTEFSSPA
+650 YTSPAEFNAPTS
-661 NNTIAADL
+661 NTIAADL

-681 RNNNL
+681 RNNNP

-696 ATLESPNAK
+696 ATLEAPNAK

-748 IISKWAPPNENNTNQ
+748 IISKWAPPKENNTNQ

-775 PNEKIDVSKPE
+775 PNEKIDVSNPE

-883 IEVAQHAQAVKKPQ
+883 IEVAQHAQTVKKPQ
-897 KTGNQPQPIN
+897 KTGNQSQPIN
-907 SENADVNTGSPSSLL
+907 PENVDVNTGSPSSLL
-922 ERLIAINE
+922 ERLIAIND
-930 SGISG
+930 SGVG
-935 ASNLF
+935 NLF

-951 LDLVKDFALATS
+951 LGLIKDFASATS

-983 KISGLTGKSFGFKK
+983 KISSLTGKSFGFQK
-997 ASQVADIATAIQQKR
+997 ASQVTDIRDALQKR
-1012 TVNHDTEIIDLLPG
+1012 PKAERDMPSVDLLSG
-1026 DQVSPSTPKTPLQ
+1026 V
-1039 EQALAISQAMEG
+1039 
-1051 FSSAAPVPK
+1051 SSAGESEKISVNSRGIPV
-1060 TPQQEQA
+1060 
-1067 LAISQAMA
+1067 
-1075 GFSSAAPAPKTPQ
+1075 
-1088 QEQALAIS
+1088 
-1096 QAMADFSS
+1096 
-1104 AAPAPKTPQQE
+1104 
-1115 QALAISQAME
+1115 
-1125 GFSSAA
+1125 
-1131 PAPKTPQQA
+1131 
-1140 QALAIS
+1140 
-1146 QAMEGFSS
+1146 
-1154 AAPAPKTPQQEQAL
+1154 
-1168 AISQA
+1168 
-1173 MAGFS
+1173 
-1178 SAAPAP
+1178 
-1184 KTPQQ
+1184 
-1189 EQALAIN
+1189 
-1196 QAMAGAA
+1196 
-1203 PVVTSGKR
+1203 
-1211 TITAPSDVQIYDNGY
+1211 YDNGY
-1226 KVVTGEDKSFFG
+1226 KVIDGEDKGVLG
-1238 SLFDSTVSGLKQ
+1238 SLFDSSLTGLKRISS
-1250 TGTAVIPAVGDNL
+1250 AVLPAIGDNVSQL
-1263 SRLVGGIDST
+1263 IGGVDGT
-1273 GILNDLVM
+1273 GIVNDLVY
-1281 QSTGQNSAIA
+1281 QATGQNSTIA

-1299 NVGDWLN
+1299 SAGSWLN
-1306 GGIQQTANSIR
+1306 NGIQQTADSIR
-1317 GIATGANNAIFG
+1317 GISNEANNAIFG

-1337 FLAMP
+1337 FLALP

-1398 NVVKTSQPQ
+1398 KVVKTSQPQ

-1417 DQSLDALLED
+1417 DPSLDALLED

>member
-6 YVKSTGRKIQ
+6 YVKSPGRKIQ
-16 SSSRETLIAAGK
+16 SSSRETLSAAGK

-41 IIDAIQGAST
+41 IIDAIQGASA
-51 NELNALAEIKDAILS
+51 NELKALAEIKDAILS
-66 GRGSITQL
+66 GGVAITQQ
-74 GENQGK
+74 GGHQGK
-80 VSQRLSRRLIA
+80 VSNRLSRRRKNY
-91 SEPYVSDDA
+91 EQDA
-100 KNTQANPYIKRLPMK
+100 LDVVRDAQTNPYKKRLPAK
-115 KGRTQVN
+115 K
-122 NGEERLIVATNTSE
+122 ERALIDQGIDRSIVATNTPES
-136 RVHFASS
+136 VHSVRS
-143 RQSAQKLKG
+143 RQSIKRSKD
-152 SVPVAANSAPLEP
+152 SIPVAANSASLELHPP
-165 QSPQSQKGPLRDSN
+165 QSPKGPIRDSN

-184 QKNNEDIAR
+184 QKSNEDIAR
-193 KKEWQKAHKADAKLQ
+193 KKELQNARKADAKLQ
-208 EGFLRKL
+208 AGFLRKL
-215 GSIIG
+215 GSIMG
-220 VDGNQSSSEESLTDA
+220 MDGHQSAGEEAITNA

-261 AESLKEW
+261 TKSLKEW
-268 VEKGKGEASP
+268 VDNPPDHEA
-278 SKATSPAIT
+278 KSPAIT
-287 YPAVVNTQKATS
+287 YPAASNAQKTTS

-309 KSAQA
+309 RSTQA

-319 KILQTNDNKII
+319 KILQANDNKII

-340 VKLRKSVSSGNKF
+340 AKLRKSVSSGNKF

-358 WRNRAS
+358 WRNRPG
-364 RRNKINIGDQAG
+364 RRNKINIGDQTSR
-376 KNKRNKPKRKG
+376 NKRHKPKRKG

-408 GAGAG
+408 GVGAG
-413 AAKTVKTKVSK
+413 AAKTVKTNVSK
-424 AKDISTTSDAS
+424 AKDISTASDAS
-435 KGIAKETKNTAKA
+435 KGAAKETKNTAKA
-448 VKPAGV
+448 VKSAGV
-454 VAEEATVKTGE
+454 VTEDAAVKTGE
-465 TVAKKKTESVALKSA
+465 TIAKKKTESVALKSA

-493 RAIPIIGSLA
+493 RALPIIGSLA

-523 GLSDDDAV
+523 GLSDDDVV
-531 SEQQKTAYATANVL
+531 STQQKTAYATANVL

-590 DVTKSVFGSL
+590 DITKSAFGSL
-600 KDTFLSTDENTK
+600 KDKFLSTDENTQ

-640 NGEDGVGEHG
+640 DGEDGVGEHG
-650 YTSPTEFSSPA
+650 YTSPAEFNAPTS
-661 NNTIAADL
+661 NTIAADL

-696 ATLESPNAK
+696 ATLEAPNAK

-748 IISKWAPPNENNTNQ
+748 IISKWAPPKENNTNQ

-775 PNEKIDVSKPE
+775 PNEKIDVSNPE

-857 RKVKY
+857 RKIKY
-862 ANGKSP
+862 VNGKSP

-897 KTGNQPQPIN
+897 KTGNQSQPIN
-907 SENADVNTGSPSSLL
+907 PENVDVNTGSPSSLL
-922 ERLIAINE
+922 ERLIAIND
-930 SGISG
+930 SGVG
-935 ASNLF
+935 NLF

-951 LDLVKDFALATS
+951 LGLIKDFASATS

-983 KISGLTGKSFGFKK
+983 KISSLTGKSFGFQK
-997 ASQVADIATAIQQKR
+997 ASQVTDIRDALQKR
-1012 TVNHDTEIIDLLPG
+1012 PKAERDMPSVDLLSG
-1026 DQVSPSTPKTPLQ
+1026 V
-1039 EQALAISQAMEG
+1039 
-1051 FSSAAPVPK
+1051 SSASESEKIPVNSRG
-1060 TPQQEQA
+1060 
-1067 LAISQAMA
+1067 I
-1075 GFSSAAPAPKTPQ
+1075 
-1088 QEQALAIS
+1088 
-1096 QAMADFSS
+1096 
-1104 AAPAPKTPQQE
+1104 
-1115 QALAISQAME
+1115 
-1125 GFSSAA
+1125 
-1131 PAPKTPQQA
+1131 
-1140 QALAIS
+1140 
-1146 QAMEGFSS
+1146 
-1154 AAPAPKTPQQEQAL
+1154 
-1168 AISQA
+1168 
-1173 MAGFS
+1173 
-1178 SAAPAP
+1178 
-1184 KTPQQ
+1184 
-1189 EQALAIN
+1189 
-1196 QAMAGAA
+1196 
-1203 PVVTSGKR
+1203 PV
-1211 TITAPSDVQIYDNGY
+1211 YDNGY
-1226 KVVTGEDKSFFG
+1226 KVIDGEDKGVLG
-1238 SLFDSTVSGLKQ
+1238 SLFDSSLTGLKRISS
-1250 TGTAVIPAVGDNL
+1250 AVLPAIGDNV
-1263 SRLVGGIDST
+1263 SRLIGGVDGT
-1273 GILNDLVM
+1273 GIVNDLVY
-1281 QSTGQNSAIA
+1281 QATGQNSTIA

-1299 NVGDWLN
+1299 SAGSWLN
-1306 GGIQQTANSIR
+1306 NGIQQTADSIR
-1317 GIATGANNAIFG
+1317 GISNEANNAIFG

-1398 NVVKTSQPQ
+1398 KVVKTSQPQ

-1417 DQSLDALLED
+1417 DPSLDALLED

>member
-1 MASTP
+1 MDISPLA
-6 YVKSTGRKIQ
+6 
-16 SSSRETLIAAGK
+16 TLNNYRNGEHSICQKPWKKNTKLKLGNVDRAGK

-41 IIDAIQGAST
+41 IIDAIQEAST
-51 NELNALAEIKDAILS
+51 NELKALAEVKDAILS
-66 GRGSITQL
+66 GASTITQQD
-74 GENQGK
+74 ERQGR
-80 VSQRLSRRLIA
+80 VSNRLSRRRKDYEQ
-91 SEPYVSDDA
+91 STSDSVRDVQ
-100 KNTQANPYIKRLPMK
+100 TNPYKKRLPAK
-115 KGRTQVN
+115 K
-122 NGEERLIVATNTSE
+122 ERAPINQTVDRSIVATNTPESV
-136 RVHFASS
+136 RSVQS
-143 RQSAQKLKG
+143 RQTIRKSDG
-152 SVPVAANSAPLEP
+152 FIPVAANSAPLEP
-165 QSPQSQKGPLRDSN
+165 QSPQSLKGPLRDSN

-184 QKNNEDIAR
+184 QKSNEDVAR
-193 KKEWQKAHKADAKLQ
+193 KKELQNARKADAKLQ
-208 EGFLRKL
+208 AGFLRKL
-215 GSIIG
+215 GSIMG
-220 VDGNQSSSEESLTDA
+220 VDGNQSSSEESLTNA

-261 AESLKEW
+261 AVSLKEW
-268 VEKGKGEASP
+268 VEKGKKETST
-278 SKATSPAIT
+278 SKAISPVIT
-287 YPAVVNTQKATS
+287 YPAAVNSQKSTS
-299 ATAFNNAVET
+299 AKAFNNAVET

-330 DGLENVSDEV
+330 DGLENVSDEI

-358 WRNRAS
+358 WKNRAS
-364 RRNKINIGDQAG
+364 RRNKINIGDRAG
-376 KNKRNKPKRKG
+376 KNKRNKSKRKG

-400 AAAGTAAA
+400 VAAGSAAAGT
-408 GAGAG
+408 GVGT
-413 AAKTVKTKVSK
+413 AKAVKNKISKPKDVST
-424 AKDISTTSDAS
+424 ISDTS

-448 VKPAGV
+448 VKSAGV
-454 VAEEATVKTGE
+454 VAEDTTIKTGE
-465 TVAKKKTESVALKSA
+465 AIAKKKTESVALKSA

-493 RAIPIIGSLA
+493 RAVPIIGSLA

-510 DGYTDTDAQKAAF
+510 DGYTDTEAQKAAF

-590 DVTKSVFGSL
+590 DITKSVFGSL

-640 NGEDGVGEHG
+640 DGEDGVGEHG
-650 YTSPTEFSSPA
+650 YTSPAEFNAPA
-661 NNTIAADL
+661 SNTIAADL

-696 ATLESPNAK
+696 AALEAPNAK

-748 IISKWAPPNENNTNQ
+748 IISKWAPPKENNTNQ

-775 PNEKIDVSKPE
+775 PNEKIDVSNPE

-897 KTGNQPQPIN
+897 KTGNQSQPIN
-907 SENADVNTGSPSSLL
+907 PENVDVNTGSPSSLL
-922 ERLIAINE
+922 ERLIAIND
-930 SGISG
+930 SGVG
-935 ASNLF
+935 NLF

-951 LDLVKDFALATS
+951 LGLIKDFASATS

-983 KISGLTGKSFGFKK
+983 KISSLTGKSFGFQK
-997 ASQVADIATAIQQKR
+997 ASQVTDIRDALQKR
-1012 TVNHDTEIIDLLPG
+1012 PKAERDMPSVDLLSG
-1026 DQVSPSTPKTPLQ
+1026 V
-1039 EQALAISQAMEG
+1039 
-1051 FSSAAPVPK
+1051 SSASESEKISVNSRGIPV
-1060 TPQQEQA
+1060 
-1067 LAISQAMA
+1067 
-1075 GFSSAAPAPKTPQ
+1075 
-1088 QEQALAIS
+1088 
-1096 QAMADFSS
+1096 
-1104 AAPAPKTPQQE
+1104 
-1115 QALAISQAME
+1115 
-1125 GFSSAA
+1125 
-1131 PAPKTPQQA
+1131 
-1140 QALAIS
+1140 
-1146 QAMEGFSS
+1146 
-1154 AAPAPKTPQQEQAL
+1154 
-1168 AISQA
+1168 
-1173 MAGFS
+1173 
-1178 SAAPAP
+1178 
-1184 KTPQQ
+1184 
-1189 EQALAIN
+1189 
-1196 QAMAGAA
+1196 
-1203 PVVTSGKR
+1203 
-1211 TITAPSDVQIYDNGY
+1211 YDNGY
-1226 KVVTGEDKSFFG
+1226 KVIDGEDKGVLG
-1238 SLFDSTVSGLKQ
+1238 SLFDSSLTGLKRISS
-1250 TGTAVIPAVGDNL
+1250 AVLPAIGDNVSQL
-1263 SRLVGGIDST
+1263 IGGVDGT
-1273 GILNDLVM
+1273 GIVNDLVY
-1281 QSTGQNSAIA
+1281 QATGQNSTIA
-1291 RAISPLTR
+1291 RAISPLTKSA
-1299 NVGDWLN
+1299 GSWLN
-1306 GGIQQTANSIR
+1306 NGIQQTADSIR
-1317 GIATGANNAIFG
+1317 GISNEANNAIFG

-1398 NVVKTSQPQ
+1398 KVVKTSQPQ

-1417 DQSLDALLED
+1417 DPSLDALLED

>member
-1 MASTP
+1 MDISPLA
-6 YVKSTGRKIQ
+6 
-16 SSSRETLIAAGK
+16 TLNNYRNGEHSICQKPWKKNTKLKLGNVDRAGK

-41 IIDAIQGAST
+41 IIDAIQEAST
-51 NELNALAEIKDAILS
+51 NELKALAEVKDAILS
-66 GRGSITQL
+66 GASTITQQD
-74 GENQGK
+74 ERQGR
-80 VSQRLSRRLIA
+80 VSNRLSRRRKDYEQ
-91 SEPYVSDDA
+91 STSDSVRDVQ
-100 KNTQANPYIKRLPMK
+100 TNPYKKRLPAK
-115 KGRTQVN
+115 K
-122 NGEERLIVATNTSE
+122 ERAPINQTVDRSIVATNTPESV
-136 RVHFASS
+136 RSVQS
-143 RQSAQKLKG
+143 RQTIRKSDG
-152 SVPVAANSAPLEP
+152 FIPVAANSAPLEP
-165 QSPQSQKGPLRDSN
+165 QSPQSLKGPLRDSN

-184 QKNNEDIAR
+184 QKSNEDVAR
-193 KKEWQKAHKADAKLQ
+193 KKELQNARKADAKLQ
-208 EGFLRKL
+208 AGFLRKL
-215 GSIIG
+215 GSIMG
-220 VDGNQSSSEESLTDA
+220 VDGNQSSSEESLTNA

-268 VEKGKGEASP
+268 VEKGKKETST
-278 SKATSPAIT
+278 SKAISPVIT
-287 YPAVVNTQKATS
+287 YPAAVNSQKSTS
-299 ATAFNNAVET
+299 AKAFNNAVET

-330 DGLENVSDEV
+330 DGLENVSDEI

-358 WRNRAS
+358 WKNRAS
-364 RRNKINIGDQAG
+364 RRNKINIGDRAG
-376 KNKRNKPKRKG
+376 KNKRNKSKRKG

-400 AAAGTAAA
+400 VAAGSAAAGT
-408 GAGAG
+408 GVGT
-413 AAKTVKTKVSK
+413 AKAVKNKISKPKDVST
-424 AKDISTTSDAS
+424 ISDTS

-448 VKPAGV
+448 VKSAGV
-454 VAEEATVKTGE
+454 VAEDTTIKTGE
-465 TVAKKKTESVALKSA
+465 AIAKKKTESVALKSA

-493 RAIPIIGSLA
+493 RAVPIIGSLA

-510 DGYTDTDAQKAAF
+510 DGYTDTEAQKAGF

-590 DVTKSVFGSL
+590 DITKSVFGSL

-640 NGEDGVGEHG
+640 DGEDGVGEHG
-650 YTSPTEFSSPA
+650 YTSPAEFNAPA
-661 NNTIAADL
+661 SNTIAADL

-696 ATLESPNAK
+696 AALEAPNAK

-748 IISKWAPPNENNTNQ
+748 IISKWAPPKENNTNQ

-775 PNEKIDVSKPE
+775 PNEKIDVSNPE

-897 KTGNQPQPIN
+897 KTGNQSQPIN
-907 SENADVNTGSPSSLL
+907 PENVDVNTGSPSSLL
-922 ERLIAINE
+922 ERLIAIND
-930 SGISG
+930 SGVG
-935 ASNLF
+935 NLF

-951 LDLVKDFALATS
+951 LGLIKDFASATS

-983 KISGLTGKSFGFKK
+983 KISSLTGKSFGFQK
-997 ASQVADIATAIQQKR
+997 ASQVTDIRDALQKR
-1012 TVNHDTEIIDLLPG
+1012 PKAERDMPSVDLLSG
-1026 DQVSPSTPKTPLQ
+1026 V
-1039 EQALAISQAMEG
+1039 
-1051 FSSAAPVPK
+1051 SSASESEKISVNSRGIPV
-1060 TPQQEQA
+1060 
-1067 LAISQAMA
+1067 
-1075 GFSSAAPAPKTPQ
+1075 
-1088 QEQALAIS
+1088 
-1096 QAMADFSS
+1096 
-1104 AAPAPKTPQQE
+1104 
-1115 QALAISQAME
+1115 
-1125 GFSSAA
+1125 
-1131 PAPKTPQQA
+1131 
-1140 QALAIS
+1140 
-1146 QAMEGFSS
+1146 
-1154 AAPAPKTPQQEQAL
+1154 
-1168 AISQA
+1168 
-1173 MAGFS
+1173 
-1178 SAAPAP
+1178 
-1184 KTPQQ
+1184 
-1189 EQALAIN
+1189 
-1196 QAMAGAA
+1196 
-1203 PVVTSGKR
+1203 
-1211 TITAPSDVQIYDNGY
+1211 YDNGY
-1226 KVVTGEDKSFFG
+1226 KVIDGEDKGVLG
-1238 SLFDSTVSGLKQ
+1238 SLFDSSLTGLKRISS
-1250 TGTAVIPAVGDNL
+1250 AVLPAIGDNVSQL
-1263 SRLVGGIDST
+1263 IGGVDGT
-1273 GILNDLVM
+1273 GIVNDLVY
-1281 QSTGQNSAIA
+1281 QATGQNSTIA
-1291 RAISPLTR
+1291 RAISPLTKSA
-1299 NVGDWLN
+1299 GSWLN
-1306 GGIQQTANSIR
+1306 NGIQQTADSIR
-1317 GIATGANNAIFG
+1317 GISNEANNAIFG

-1398 NVVKTSQPQ
+1398 KVVKTSQPQ

-1417 DQSLDALLED
+1417 DPSLDALLED

>member
-1 MASTP
+1 MDISPLA
-6 YVKSTGRKIQ
+6 
-16 SSSRETLIAAGK
+16 TLNNYRNGEHSICQKPWKKNTKLKPGNVDRAGK

-41 IIDAIQGAST
+41 IIDAIQEAST
-51 NELNALAEIKDAILS
+51 NELKALAEVKDAILS
-66 GRGSITQL
+66 GASTITQQD
-74 GENQGK
+74 ERQGR
-80 VSQRLSRRLIA
+80 VSNRLSRRRKDYEQ
-91 SEPYVSDDA
+91 STSDSVRDVQ
-100 KNTQANPYIKRLPMK
+100 TNPYKKRLPAK
-115 KGRTQVN
+115 K
-122 NGEERLIVATNTSE
+122 ERAPINQTVDRSIVATNTPESV
-136 RVHFASS
+136 RSVQS
-143 RQSAQKLKG
+143 RQTIRKSDG
-152 SVPVAANSAPLEP
+152 FIPVAANSASLEP
-165 QSPQSQKGPLRDSN
+165 QSPQSLKGPLRDSN

-184 QKNNEDIAR
+184 QKSNEDVAR
-193 KKEWQKAHKADAKLQ
+193 KKELQNARKADAKLQ
-208 EGFLRKL
+208 AGFLRKL
-215 GSIIG
+215 GSIMG
-220 VDGNQSSSEESLTDA
+220 VDGNQSSSEESLTNA

-261 AESLKEW
+261 AESLKEL
-268 VEKGKGEASP
+268 VEKGKKETST
-278 SKATSPAIT
+278 SKAISPVIT
-287 YPAVVNTQKATS
+287 YPAAVNSQKAKS
-299 ATAFNNAVET
+299 AKAFNNAVET

-330 DGLENVSDEV
+330 DGLENVSDEI

-358 WRNRAS
+358 WKNRAS
-364 RRNKINIGDQAG
+364 RRNKINIGDQTG
-376 KNKRNKPKRKG
+376 KNKRNKSKRKG
-387 RNLGKKALSVGEK
+387 RNLGKKALSASEK
-400 AAAGTAAA
+400 VAAGSAAAGT
-408 GAGAG
+408 GVG
-413 AAKTVKTKVSK
+413 AAKVVKNKISKPKDVST
-424 AKDISTTSDAS
+424 ISDTS

-448 VKPAGV
+448 VKSAGV
-454 VAEEATVKTGE
+454 VAEDATIKTGE
-465 TVAKKKTESVALKSA
+465 VIAKKKTESVALKSA

-493 RAIPIIGSLA
+493 RAVPIIGSLA

-510 DGYTDTDAQKAAF
+510 DGYTDTEAQKAAF

-590 DVTKSVFGSL
+590 DITKSVFGSL

-650 YTSPTEFSSPA
+650 YTSPTEFSAPA

-775 PNEKIDVSKPE
+775 PNEKIDVSNPE

-897 KTGNQPQPIN
+897 KTGNQTQPIN
-907 SENADVNTGSPSSLL
+907 PENVDVNTGSPSNLL
-922 ERLIAINE
+922 ERLIAIND
-930 SGISG
+930 SGVG
-935 ASNLF
+935 NLF

-951 LDLVKDFALATS
+951 LGLIKDFASATS

-983 KISGLTGKSFGFKK
+983 KISSLTGKSFGFQK
-997 ASQVADIATAIQQKR
+997 ASQVTDIRDALQKR
-1012 TVNHDTEIIDLLPG
+1012 PKAERDMPSVDLLSG
-1026 DQVSPSTPKTPLQ
+1026 V
-1039 EQALAISQAMEG
+1039 
-1051 FSSAAPVPK
+1051 SSASESEKISVNSRGIPV
-1060 TPQQEQA
+1060 
-1067 LAISQAMA
+1067 
-1075 GFSSAAPAPKTPQ
+1075 
-1088 QEQALAIS
+1088 
-1096 QAMADFSS
+1096 
-1104 AAPAPKTPQQE
+1104 
-1115 QALAISQAME
+1115 
-1125 GFSSAA
+1125 
-1131 PAPKTPQQA
+1131 
-1140 QALAIS
+1140 
-1146 QAMEGFSS
+1146 
-1154 AAPAPKTPQQEQAL
+1154 
-1168 AISQA
+1168 
-1173 MAGFS
+1173 
-1178 SAAPAP
+1178 
-1184 KTPQQ
+1184 
-1189 EQALAIN
+1189 
-1196 QAMAGAA
+1196 
-1203 PVVTSGKR
+1203 
-1211 TITAPSDVQIYDNGY
+1211 YDNGY
-1226 KVVTGEDKSFFG
+1226 KVIDGEDKGVLG
-1238 SLFDSTVSGLKQ
+1238 SLFDSSLTGLKRISS
-1250 TGTAVIPAVGDNL
+1250 AVLPAIGDNVSQL
-1263 SRLVGGIDST
+1263 IGGVDGT
-1273 GILNDLVM
+1273 GIVNDLVY
-1281 QSTGQNSAIA
+1281 QATGQNSTIA
-1291 RAISPLTR
+1291 RAISPLTKSA
-1299 NVGDWLN
+1299 GSWLN
-1306 GGIQQTANSIR
+1306 NGIQQTADSIR
-1317 GIATGANNAIFG
+1317 GISNEANNAIFG

-1337 FLAMP
+1337 FLALP

-1398 NVVKTSQPQ
+1398 KVVKTSQPQ

-1417 DQSLDALLED
+1417 DPSLDALLED

>member
-1 MASTP
+1 MDISPLA
-6 YVKSTGRKIQ
+6 
-16 SSSRETLIAAGK
+16 TLNNYRNGEHSICQKPWKKNTKLKPGNVDRAGK

-51 NELNALAEIKDAILS
+51 NELKALAEVKDAILS
-66 GRGSITQL
+66 GASTITQQD
-74 GENQGK
+74 ERQGR
-80 VSQRLSRRLIA
+80 VSNRLSRRGKDYEQ
-91 SEPYVSDDA
+91 STSDSVRDVQ
-100 KNTQANPYIKRLPMK
+100 TNPYKKRLPAK
-115 KGRTQVN
+115 K
-122 NGEERLIVATNTSE
+122 ERAPINQTVDRSIVATNTQESV
-136 RVHFASS
+136 RSVQS
-143 RQSAQKLKG
+143 RQTIRKSDG
-152 SVPVAANSAPLEP
+152 FIPVAANSAPLEP
-165 QSPQSQKGPLRDSN
+165 QSPQSLKGPLRDSN

-184 QKNNEDIAR
+184 QKSNEDVAR
-193 KKEWQKAHKADAKLQ
+193 KKELQNARKADAKLQ
-208 EGFLRKL
+208 AGFLRKL
-215 GSIIG
+215 GSIMG
-220 VDGNQSSSEESLTDA
+220 VDGNQSSSEESLTNA

-242 PLWMA
+242 PLWMT

-261 AESLKEW
+261 AESLKEL
-268 VEKGKGEASP
+268 VEKGKKETST
-278 SKATSPAIT
+278 SKAISPVIT
-287 YPAVVNTQKATS
+287 YPAAVNSQKATS
-299 ATAFNNAVET
+299 AKAFNNAVET

-330 DGLENVSDEV
+330 DGLENVSDEI

-358 WRNRAS
+358 WKNRAS
-364 RRNKINIGDQAG
+364 RRNKINIGDQTG
-376 KNKRNKPKRKG
+376 KDKRNKSKRKG
-387 RNLGKKALSVGEK
+387 RNLGKKALSAGEK
-400 AAAGTAAA
+400 VAAGSAAAGT
-408 GAGAG
+408 GVG
-413 AAKTVKTKVSK
+413 AAKVVKNKISKPKDVST
-424 AKDISTTSDAS
+424 ISDTS

-448 VKPAGV
+448 VKSAGV
-454 VAEEATVKTGE
+454 VAEDATIKTGE
-465 TVAKKKTESVALKSA
+465 VIAKKKTESVALKSA

-493 RAIPIIGSLA
+493 RAVPIIGSLA

-510 DGYTDTDAQKAAF
+510 DGYTDTEAQKAAF

-590 DVTKSVFGSL
+590 DITKSVFGSL

-650 YTSPTEFSSPA
+650 YTSPTEFSAPA

-775 PNEKIDVSKPE
+775 PNEKIDVSNPE

-897 KTGNQPQPIN
+897 KTGNQSQPIN
-907 SENADVNTGSPSSLL
+907 PENVDVNTGSPSSLL
-922 ERLIAINE
+922 ERLIAIND
-930 SGISG
+930 SGVG
-935 ASNLF
+935 NLF
-940 GGAATSLAGTS
+940 GGAATSIAGTS
-951 LDLVKDFALATS
+951 LGLIKDFASATS

-983 KISGLTGKSFGFKK
+983 KISSLTGKSFGFQK
-997 ASQVADIATAIQQKR
+997 ASQVTDIRDALQKR
-1012 TVNHDTEIIDLLPG
+1012 PKAERDMPSVDLLSG
-1026 DQVSPSTPKTPLQ
+1026 V
-1039 EQALAISQAMEG
+1039 
-1051 FSSAAPVPK
+1051 SSASESEKISVNSRGIPV
-1060 TPQQEQA
+1060 
-1067 LAISQAMA
+1067 
-1075 GFSSAAPAPKTPQ
+1075 
-1088 QEQALAIS
+1088 
-1096 QAMADFSS
+1096 
-1104 AAPAPKTPQQE
+1104 
-1115 QALAISQAME
+1115 
-1125 GFSSAA
+1125 
-1131 PAPKTPQQA
+1131 
-1140 QALAIS
+1140 
-1146 QAMEGFSS
+1146 
-1154 AAPAPKTPQQEQAL
+1154 
-1168 AISQA
+1168 
-1173 MAGFS
+1173 
-1178 SAAPAP
+1178 
-1184 KTPQQ
+1184 
-1189 EQALAIN
+1189 
-1196 QAMAGAA
+1196 
-1203 PVVTSGKR
+1203 
-1211 TITAPSDVQIYDNGY
+1211 YDNGY
-1226 KVVTGEDKSFFG
+1226 KVIDGEDKGVLG
-1238 SLFDSTVSGLKQ
+1238 SLFDSSLTGLKRISS
-1250 TGTAVIPAVGDNL
+1250 AVLPAIGDNV
-1263 SRLVGGIDST
+1263 SRLIGGVDGT
-1273 GILNDLVM
+1273 GIVNDLVY
-1281 QSTGQNSAIA
+1281 QATGQNSTIA

-1299 NVGDWLN
+1299 SAGSWLN
-1306 GGIQQTANSIR
+1306 NGIQQTADSIR
-1317 GIATGANNAIFG
+1317 GISNEANNAIFG

-1398 NVVKTSQPQ
+1398 KVVKTSQPQ

-1417 DQSLDALLED
+1417 DPSLDALLED

>member
-1 MASTP
+1 MDISPLA
-6 YVKSTGRKIQ
+6 
-16 SSSRETLIAAGK
+16 TLNNYRNGEHSICQKPWKKNTKLKPGNVDRAGK

-51 NELNALAEIKDAILS
+51 NELKALAEVKDAILS
-66 GRGSITQL
+66 GASTITQQD
-74 GENQGK
+74 ERQGR
-80 VSQRLSRRLIA
+80 VSNRLSRRRKDYEQ
-91 SEPYVSDDA
+91 STSDSVRDVQ
-100 KNTQANPYIKRLPMK
+100 TNPYKKRLPAK
-115 KGRTQVN
+115 K
-122 NGEERLIVATNTSE
+122 ERAPINQTVDRSIVATNTQESV
-136 RVHFASS
+136 RSVQS
-143 RQSAQKLKG
+143 RQTIRKSDG
-152 SVPVAANSAPLEP
+152 FIPVAANSAPLEP
-165 QSPQSQKGPLRDSN
+165 QSPQSLKGPLRDSN

-184 QKNNEDIAR
+184 QKSNEDVAR
-193 KKEWQKAHKADAKLQ
+193 KKELQNARKADAKLQ
-208 EGFLRKL
+208 AGFLRKL
-215 GSIIG
+215 GSIMG
-220 VDGNQSSSEESLTDA
+220 VDGNQSSSEESLTNA

-261 AESLKEW
+261 AESLKEL
-268 VEKGKGEASP
+268 VEKGKKETST
-278 SKATSPAIT
+278 SKAISPVIT
-287 YPAVVNTQKATS
+287 YPAAVNSQKATS
-299 ATAFNNAVET
+299 AKAFNNAVET

-330 DGLENVSDEV
+330 DGLENVSDEI

-358 WRNRAS
+358 WKNRAS
-364 RRNKINIGDQAG
+364 RRNKINIGDQTG
-376 KNKRNKPKRKG
+376 KNKRNKSKRKG
-387 RNLGKKALSVGEK
+387 RNLGKKALSAGEK
-400 AAAGTAAA
+400 VAAGSAAAGT
-408 GAGAG
+408 GVG
-413 AAKTVKTKVSK
+413 AAKVVKNKISKPKDVST
-424 AKDISTTSDAS
+424 ISDTS

-448 VKPAGV
+448 VKSAGV
-454 VAEEATVKTGE
+454 VAEDATIKTGE
-465 TVAKKKTESVALKSA
+465 VIAKKKTESVALKSA

-493 RAIPIIGSLA
+493 RAVPIIGSLA

-510 DGYTDTDAQKAAF
+510 DGYTDTEAQKAAF

-531 SEQQKTAYATANVL
+531 SRQQKSAYATANVL

-590 DVTKSVFGSL
+590 DITKSVFGSL

-650 YTSPTEFSSPA
+650 YTSPTEFSAPA

-775 PNEKIDVSKPE
+775 PNEKIDVSNPE

-897 KTGNQPQPIN
+897 KTGNQTQPIN
-907 SENADVNTGSPSSLL
+907 PENVDVNTGSPSNLL
-922 ERLIAINE
+922 ERLIAIND
-930 SGISG
+930 SGVG
-935 ASNLF
+935 NLF

-951 LDLVKDFALATS
+951 LGLIKDFASATS

-983 KISGLTGKSFGFKK
+983 KISSLTGKSFGFQK
-997 ASQVADIATAIQQKR
+997 ASQVTDIRDALQKR
-1012 TVNHDTEIIDLLPG
+1012 PKAERDMPSVDLLSG
-1026 DQVSPSTPKTPLQ
+1026 V
-1039 EQALAISQAMEG
+1039 
-1051 FSSAAPVPK
+1051 SSASESEKISVNSRGIPV
-1060 TPQQEQA
+1060 
-1067 LAISQAMA
+1067 
-1075 GFSSAAPAPKTPQ
+1075 
-1088 QEQALAIS
+1088 
-1096 QAMADFSS
+1096 
-1104 AAPAPKTPQQE
+1104 
-1115 QALAISQAME
+1115 
-1125 GFSSAA
+1125 
-1131 PAPKTPQQA
+1131 
-1140 QALAIS
+1140 
-1146 QAMEGFSS
+1146 
-1154 AAPAPKTPQQEQAL
+1154 
-1168 AISQA
+1168 
-1173 MAGFS
+1173 
-1178 SAAPAP
+1178 
-1184 KTPQQ
+1184 
-1189 EQALAIN
+1189 
-1196 QAMAGAA
+1196 
-1203 PVVTSGKR
+1203 
-1211 TITAPSDVQIYDNGY
+1211 YDNGY
-1226 KVVTGEDKSFFG
+1226 KVIDGEDKGVLG
-1238 SLFDSTVSGLKQ
+1238 SLFDSSLTGLKRISS
-1250 TGTAVIPAVGDNL
+1250 AVLPAIGDNVSQL
-1263 SRLVGGIDST
+1263 IGGVDGT
-1273 GILNDLVM
+1273 GIVNDLVY
-1281 QSTGQNSAIA
+1281 QATGQNSTIA
-1291 RAISPLTR
+1291 RAISPLTKSA
-1299 NVGDWLN
+1299 GSWLN
-1306 GGIQQTANSIR
+1306 NGIQQTADSIR
-1317 GIATGANNAIFG
+1317 GISNEANNAIFG

-1337 FLAMP
+1337 FLALP

-1371 LKALDNICSILND
+1371 LKTLDNICSILND

-1398 NVVKTSQPQ
+1398 KVVKTSQPQ

-1417 DQSLDALLED
+1417 DPSLDALLED

>member
-1 MASTP
+1 MDISPLA
-6 YVKSTGRKIQ
+6 
-16 SSSRETLIAAGK
+16 TLNNYRNGEHSICQKPWKKNTKLKLGNVDRAGK

-41 IIDAIQGAST
+41 IIDAIQEAST
-51 NELNALAEIKDAILS
+51 NELKALAEVKDAILS
-66 GRGSITQL
+66 GASTITQQD
-74 GENQGK
+74 ERQGR
-80 VSQRLSRRLIA
+80 VSNRLSRRRKDYEQ
-91 SEPYVSDDA
+91 STSDSVRDVQ
-100 KNTQANPYIKRLPMK
+100 TNPYKKRLPAK
-115 KGRTQVN
+115 K
-122 NGEERLIVATNTSE
+122 ERAPINQTVDRSIVATNTPESV
-136 RVHFASS
+136 RSVQS
-143 RQSAQKLKG
+143 RQTIRKSDG
-152 SVPVAANSAPLEP
+152 FIPVAANSAPLEP
-165 QSPQSQKGPLRDSN
+165 QSPQSLKGPLRDSN

-184 QKNNEDIAR
+184 QKSNEDVAR
-193 KKEWQKAHKADAKLQ
+193 KKELQNARKADAKLQ
-208 EGFLRKL
+208 AGFLRKL
-215 GSIIG
+215 GSIMG
-220 VDGNQSSSEESLTDA
+220 VDGNQSSSEESLTNA

-268 VEKGKGEASP
+268 VEKGKKETST
-278 SKATSPAIT
+278 SKAISPVIT
-287 YPAVVNTQKATS
+287 YPAAVNSQKATS
-299 ATAFNNAVET
+299 AKAFNNAVET

-330 DGLENVSDEV
+330 DGLENVSDEI

-358 WRNRAS
+358 WKNRAS
-364 RRNKINIGDQAG
+364 RRNKINIGDQTG
-376 KNKRNKPKRKG
+376 KNKRNKSKRKG

-400 AAAGTAAA
+400 VAAGSAAAGT
-408 GAGAG
+408 GVG
-413 AAKTVKTKVSK
+413 AAKVVKNKISKPKDVST
-424 AKDISTTSDAS
+424 ISDTS

-448 VKPAGV
+448 VKSAGV
-454 VAEEATVKTGE
+454 VAEDATIKTSEAI
-465 TVAKKKTESVALKSA
+465 AKKKTESVALKSA

-493 RAIPIIGSLA
+493 RAVPIIGSLA

-510 DGYTDTDAQKAAF
+510 DGYTDTEAQKAAF

-590 DVTKSVFGSL
+590 DITKSVFGSL

-640 NGEDGVGEHG
+640 DGEDGVGEHG
-650 YTSPTEFSSPA
+650 YTSPAEFNAPTS
-661 NNTIAADL
+661 NTIAADL

-696 ATLESPNAK
+696 ATLEAPNAK

-748 IISKWAPPNENNTNQ
+748 IISKWAPPKENNTNQ

-775 PNEKIDVSKPE
+775 PNEKIDVSNPE

-883 IEVAQHAQAVKKPQ
+883 IEVAQHAQTVKKPQ
-897 KTGNQPQPIN
+897 KTGNQSQPIN
-907 SENADVNTGSPSSLL
+907 PENVDVNTGSPSSLL
-922 ERLIAINE
+922 ERLIAIND
-930 SGISG
+930 SGVG
-935 ASNLF
+935 NLF
-940 GGAATSLAGTS
+940 GGAATSIAGTS
-951 LDLVKDFALATS
+951 LGLIKDFASATS

-983 KISGLTGKSFGFKK
+983 KISSLTGKSFGFQK
-997 ASQVADIATAIQQKR
+997 ASQVTDIRDALQKR
-1012 TVNHDTEIIDLLPG
+1012 PKAERDMPSVDLLSG
-1026 DQVSPSTPKTPLQ
+1026 V
-1039 EQALAISQAMEG
+1039 
-1051 FSSAAPVPK
+1051 SSARESEKISVNSRGIPV
-1060 TPQQEQA
+1060 
-1067 LAISQAMA
+1067 
-1075 GFSSAAPAPKTPQ
+1075 
-1088 QEQALAIS
+1088 
-1096 QAMADFSS
+1096 
-1104 AAPAPKTPQQE
+1104 
-1115 QALAISQAME
+1115 
-1125 GFSSAA
+1125 
-1131 PAPKTPQQA
+1131 
-1140 QALAIS
+1140 
-1146 QAMEGFSS
+1146 
-1154 AAPAPKTPQQEQAL
+1154 
-1168 AISQA
+1168 
-1173 MAGFS
+1173 
-1178 SAAPAP
+1178 
-1184 KTPQQ
+1184 
-1189 EQALAIN
+1189 
-1196 QAMAGAA
+1196 
-1203 PVVTSGKR
+1203 
-1211 TITAPSDVQIYDNGY
+1211 YDNGY
-1226 KVVTGEDKSFFG
+1226 KVIDGEDKGVLG
-1238 SLFDSTVSGLKQ
+1238 SLFDSSLTGLKRISS
-1250 TGTAVIPAVGDNL
+1250 AVLPAIGDNVSQL
-1263 SRLVGGIDST
+1263 IGGVDGT
-1273 GILNDLVM
+1273 GIVNDLVY
-1281 QSTGQNSAIA
+1281 QATGQNSTIA

-1299 NVGDWLN
+1299 SAGSWLN
-1306 GGIQQTANSIR
+1306 NGIQQTADSIR
-1317 GIATGANNAIFG
+1317 GISNEANNAIFG

-1337 FLAMP
+1337 FLALP

-1398 NVVKTSQPQ
+1398 KVVKTSQPQ

-1417 DQSLDALLED
+1417 DPSLDALLED

>member
-1 MASTP
+1 MDISPLA
-6 YVKSTGRKIQ
+6 
-16 SSSRETLIAAGK
+16 TLNNYRNGEHSICQKPWKKNTKLKLGNVDRAGK

-41 IIDAIQGAST
+41 IIDAIQEAST
-51 NELNALAEIKDAILS
+51 NELKALAEVKDAILS
-66 GRGSITQL
+66 GASTITQQD
-74 GENQGK
+74 ERQGR
-80 VSQRLSRRLIA
+80 VSNRLSRRRKDYEQ
-91 SEPYVSDDA
+91 STSDSVRDVQ
-100 KNTQANPYIKRLPMK
+100 TNPYKKRLPAK
-115 KGRTQVN
+115 K
-122 NGEERLIVATNTSE
+122 ERAPINQTVDRSIVATNTPESV
-136 RVHFASS
+136 RSVQS
-143 RQSAQKLKG
+143 RQTIRKSDG
-152 SVPVAANSAPLEP
+152 FIPVAANSAPLEP
-165 QSPQSQKGPLRDSN
+165 QSPQSLKGPLRDSN

-184 QKNNEDIAR
+184 QKSNEDVAR
-193 KKEWQKAHKADAKLQ
+193 KKELQNARKADAKLQ
-208 EGFLRKL
+208 AGFLRKL
-215 GSIIG
+215 GSIMG
-220 VDGNQSSSEESLTDA
+220 VDGNQSSSEESLTNA

-268 VEKGKGEASP
+268 VEKGKKETST
-278 SKATSPAIT
+278 SKAISPVIT
-287 YPAVVNTQKATS
+287 YPAAVNSQKSTS
-299 ATAFNNAVET
+299 AKAFNNAVET

-330 DGLENVSDEV
+330 DGLENVSDEI

-358 WRNRAS
+358 WKNRAS
-364 RRNKINIGDQAG
+364 RRNKINIGDRAG
-376 KNKRNKPKRKG
+376 KNKRNKSKRKG

-400 AAAGTAAA
+400 VAAGSAAAGT
-408 GAGAG
+408 GVGT
-413 AAKTVKTKVSK
+413 AKAVKNKISKPKDVST
-424 AKDISTTSDAS
+424 ISDTS

-448 VKPAGV
+448 VKSAGV
-454 VAEEATVKTGE
+454 VAEDTTIKTGE
-465 TVAKKKTESVALKSA
+465 AIAKKKTESVALKSA

-493 RAIPIIGSLA
+493 RAVPIIGSLA

-510 DGYTDTDAQKAAF
+510 DGYTDTEAQKAAF

-590 DVTKSVFGSL
+590 DITKSVFGSL

-640 NGEDGVGEHG
+640 DGEDGVGEHG
-650 YTSPTEFSSPA
+650 YTSPAEFNAPA
-661 NNTIAADL
+661 SNTIAADL

-696 ATLESPNAK
+696 AALEAPNAK

-748 IISKWAPPNENNTNQ
+748 IISKWAPPKENNTNQ

-775 PNEKIDVSKPE
+775 PNEKIDVSNPE

-897 KTGNQPQPIN
+897 KTGNQSQPIN
-907 SENADVNTGSPSSLL
+907 PENVDVNTGSPSSLL
-922 ERLIAINE
+922 ERLIAIND
-930 SGISG
+930 SGVG
-935 ASNLF
+935 NLF

-951 LDLVKDFALATS
+951 LGLIKDFASATS

-983 KISGLTGKSFGFKK
+983 KISSLTGKSFGFQK
-997 ASQVADIATAIQQKR
+997 ASQVTDIRDALQKR
-1012 TVNHDTEIIDLLPG
+1012 PKAERDMPSVDLLSG
-1026 DQVSPSTPKTPLQ
+1026 V
-1039 EQALAISQAMEG
+1039 
-1051 FSSAAPVPK
+1051 SSASESEKISVNSRGIPV
-1060 TPQQEQA
+1060 
-1067 LAISQAMA
+1067 
-1075 GFSSAAPAPKTPQ
+1075 
-1088 QEQALAIS
+1088 
-1096 QAMADFSS
+1096 
-1104 AAPAPKTPQQE
+1104 
-1115 QALAISQAME
+1115 
-1125 GFSSAA
+1125 
-1131 PAPKTPQQA
+1131 
-1140 QALAIS
+1140 
-1146 QAMEGFSS
+1146 
-1154 AAPAPKTPQQEQAL
+1154 
-1168 AISQA
+1168 
-1173 MAGFS
+1173 
-1178 SAAPAP
+1178 
-1184 KTPQQ
+1184 
-1189 EQALAIN
+1189 
-1196 QAMAGAA
+1196 
-1203 PVVTSGKR
+1203 
-1211 TITAPSDVQIYDNGY
+1211 YDNGY
-1226 KVVTGEDKSFFG
+1226 KVIDGEDKGVLG
-1238 SLFDSTVSGLKQ
+1238 SLFDSSLTGLKRISS
-1250 TGTAVIPAVGDNL
+1250 AVLPAIGDNVSQL
-1263 SRLVGGIDST
+1263 IGGVDGT
-1273 GILNDLVM
+1273 GIVNDLVY
-1281 QSTGQNSAIA
+1281 QATGQNSTIA
-1291 RAISPLTR
+1291 RAISPLTKSA
-1299 NVGDWLN
+1299 GSWLN
-1306 GGIQQTANSIR
+1306 NGIQQTADSIR
-1317 GIATGANNAIFG
+1317 GISNEANNAIFG

-1398 NVVKTSQPQ
+1398 KVVKTSQPQ

-1417 DQSLDALLED
+1417 DPSLDALLDR

>member
-1 MASTP
+1 MDISPLA
-6 YVKSTGRKIQ
+6 
-16 SSSRETLIAAGK
+16 TLNNYRNGEHSICQKPWKKNTKLKPGNVDRAGK

-51 NELNALAEIKDAILS
+51 NELKALAEVKDAILS
-66 GRGSITQL
+66 GASTITQQD
-74 GENQGK
+74 ERQGR
-80 VSQRLSRRLIA
+80 VSNRLSRRRKDYEQ
-91 SEPYVSDDA
+91 STSDSVRDVQ
-100 KNTQANPYIKRLPMK
+100 TNPYKKRLPAK
-115 KGRTQVN
+115 K
-122 NGEERLIVATNTSE
+122 ERAPINQTVDRSIVATNTPESV
-136 RVHFASS
+136 RSVQS
-143 RQSAQKLKG
+143 RQTIRKSDG
-152 SVPVAANSAPLEP
+152 FIPVAANSAPLEP
-165 QSPQSQKGPLRDSN
+165 QSPQSLKGPLRDSN

-184 QKNNEDIAR
+184 QKSNEDVAR
-193 KKEWQKAHKADAKLQ
+193 KKELQNARKADAKLQ
-208 EGFLRKL
+208 AGFLRKL
-215 GSIIG
+215 GSIMG
-220 VDGNQSSSEESLTDA
+220 VDGNQSSSEESLTNA

-261 AESLKEW
+261 AESLKEL
-268 VEKGKGEASP
+268 VEKGKKETST
-278 SKATSPAIT
+278 SKAISPVIT
-287 YPAVVNTQKATS
+287 YPAAVNSQKATS
-299 ATAFNNAVET
+299 AKAFNNAVET

-330 DGLENVSDEV
+330 DGLENVSDEI

-358 WRNRAS
+358 WKNRAS
-364 RRNKINIGDQAG
+364 RRNKINIGDQTG
-376 KNKRNKPKRKG
+376 KNKRNKSKRKG
-387 RNLGKKALSVGEK
+387 RNLGKKALSAGEK
-400 AAAGTAAA
+400 VAAGSAAAGT
-408 GAGAG
+408 GVG
-413 AAKTVKTKVSK
+413 AAKVVKNKISKPKDVST
-424 AKDISTTSDAS
+424 ISDTS

-448 VKPAGV
+448 VKSAGV
-454 VAEEATVKTGE
+454 VAEDATIKTGE
-465 TVAKKKTESVALKSA
+465 VIAKKKTESVALKSA

-493 RAIPIIGSLA
+493 RAVPIIGSLA

-510 DGYTDTDAQKAAF
+510 DGYTDTEAQKAAF
-523 GLSDDDAV
+523 CLSDDDAV

-590 DVTKSVFGSL
+590 DITKSVFGSL

-650 YTSPTEFSSPA
+650 YTSPTEFSAPA

-696 ATLESPNAK
+696 AMLESPNAK

-775 PNEKIDVSKPE
+775 PNEKIDVSNPE

-897 KTGNQPQPIN
+897 KTGNQSQPIN
-907 SENADVNTGSPSSLL
+907 PEIVDVNTGSPSSLL
-922 ERLIAINE
+922 ERLIAIND
-930 SGISG
+930 SGVG
-935 ASNLF
+935 NLF

-951 LDLVKDFALATS
+951 LGLIKDFASATS

-1026 DQVSPSTPKTPLQ
+1026 DQVSPSTPKTP
-1039 EQALAISQAMEG
+1039 
-1051 FSSAAPVPK
+1051 
-1060 TPQQEQA
+1060 
-1067 LAISQAMA
+1067 
-1075 GFSSAAPAPKTPQ
+1075 
-1088 QEQALAIS
+1088 
-1096 QAMADFSS
+1096 
-1104 AAPAPKTPQQE
+1104 QQE

-1125 GFSSAA
+1125 GFS
-1131 PAPKTPQQA
+1131 P
-1140 QALAIS
+1140 
-1146 QAMEGFSS
+1146 
-1154 AAPAPKTPQQEQAL
+1154 
-1168 AISQA
+1168 
-1173 MAGFS
+1173 
-1178 SAAPAP
+1178 AAPAP

-1398 NVVKTSQPQ
+1398 KVVKTSQPQ

-1417 DQSLDALLED
+1417 DPSLDALLED

>member
-6 YVKSTGRKIQ
+6 YVKSPGRKIQ

-41 IIDAIQGAST
+41 IIDAIQGASAH
-51 NELNALAEIKDAILS
+51 ELKALAEIKDAILS
-66 GRGSITQL
+66 GGVAITQQ
-74 GENQGK
+74 GGQQGK
-80 VSQRLSRRLIA
+80 VSNRLSRRRKDYGQNA
-91 SEPYVSDDA
+91 PEVVRDA
-100 KNTQANPYIKRLPMK
+100 QANPYKKRLPAK
-115 KGRTQVN
+115 K
-122 NGEERLIVATNTSE
+122 ERALINQDIDRSIVATNTPES
-136 RVHFASS
+136 VHSVRS
-143 RQSAQKLKG
+143 RQTIKRSKG
-152 SVPVAANSAPLEP
+152 SIPVAANSTSLQP
-165 QSPQSQKGPLRDSN
+165 QSPQSPKGQLRDSN

-193 KKEWQKAHKADAKLQ
+193 KKEWQNARKADAKLQ

-268 VEKGKGEASP
+268 VEKGKGEASS

-408 GAGAG
+408 GTAAAGTAAAGAGAG

-454 VAEEATVKTGE
+454 VAEEATIKTGE

-590 DVTKSVFGSL
+590 DITKSAFGSL
-600 KDTFLSTDENTK
+600 KDTFLSSDESTK

-640 NGEDGVGEHG
+640 DGEDGVGEHG
-650 YTSPTEFSSPA
+650 YTSPAEFNAPTS
-661 NNTIAADL
+661 NTIAADL

-696 ATLESPNAK
+696 ATLEAPNAK

-748 IISKWAPPNENNTNQ
+748 IISKWAPPKENNTNQ

-775 PNEKIDVSKPE
+775 PNEKIDVSNPE

-809 IKNALGAFNTNTG
+809 IKNALGAFNANTG
-822 RWEGQFSDETL
+822 RWEGRFSDETL
-833 ARINK
+833 ARLNK

-857 RKVKY
+857 RKVRY
-862 ANGKSP
+862 ADGTSP
-868 AQPVLNAVPTATQQP
+868 AQPVLNAVPTATPKP
-883 IEVAQHAQAVKKPQ
+883 IEVAQHAQAAKKPQ
-897 KTGNQPQPIN
+897 KTGNRPQPIIP
-907 SENADVNTGSPSSLL
+907 ENADVNTGSPSSLL

-935 ASNLF
+935 VSDLF

-951 LDLVKDFALATS
+951 LDLVKDFASATS

-997 ASQVADIATAIQQKR
+997 APQVADIREAIQKR
-1012 TVNHDTEIIDLLPG
+1012 PTPERDMSSVDLLSDASQP
-1026 DQVSPSTPKTPLQ
+1026 TENKKTPVNSKG
-1039 EQALAISQAMEG
+1039 I
-1051 FSSAAPVPK
+1051 PV
-1060 TPQQEQA
+1060 
-1067 LAISQAMA
+1067 
-1075 GFSSAAPAPKTPQ
+1075 
-1088 QEQALAIS
+1088 
-1096 QAMADFSS
+1096 
-1104 AAPAPKTPQQE
+1104 
-1115 QALAISQAME
+1115 
-1125 GFSSAA
+1125 
-1131 PAPKTPQQA
+1131 
-1140 QALAIS
+1140 
-1146 QAMEGFSS
+1146 
-1154 AAPAPKTPQQEQAL
+1154 
-1168 AISQA
+1168 
-1173 MAGFS
+1173 
-1178 SAAPAP
+1178 
-1184 KTPQQ
+1184 
-1189 EQALAIN
+1189 
-1196 QAMAGAA
+1196 
-1203 PVVTSGKR
+1203 
-1211 TITAPSDVQIYDNGY
+1211 YDNGN
-1226 KVVTGEDKSFFG
+1226 KVIDGEDKGFLG
-1238 SLFDSTVSGLKQ
+1238 SLFDSSL
-1250 TGTAVIPAVGDNL
+1250 TGIKRIGSAVLPAIGDNV
-1263 SRLVGGIDST
+1263 SQLVGGIDGT
-1273 GILNDLVM
+1273 GILNDFVY
-1281 QSTGQNSAIA
+1281 QATGQNSTIA
-1291 RAISPLTR
+1291 RAISPLTKSA
-1299 NVGDWLN
+1299 GGWLN
-1306 GGIQQTANSIR
+1306 NGIQQTADSIK
-1317 GIATGANNAIFG
+1317 GISTEANNAIFG
-1329 SASAVQEP
+1329 TASAVQEP

-1360 TTDTI
+1360 TTDTA

-1371 LKALDNICSILND
+1371 LKALDNVCSILKD

-1398 NVVKTSQPQ
+1398 KVVKTSQPQ

-1417 DQSLDALLED
+1417 DPSLDALLED

>member
-1 MASTP
+1 MDISP
-6 YVKSTGRKIQ
+6 LV
-16 SSSRETLIAAGK
+16 TLNNCHNGEHSICQKPWKKNTKLKPGNVVAAGK

-51 NELNALAEIKDAILS
+51 NELKALAEIKDAILS
-66 GRGSITQL
+66 GASTITQQA
-74 GENQGK
+74 EKQGR
-80 VSQRLSRRLIA
+80 VSNRLSRRRKEYEQ
-91 SEPYVSDDA
+91 STSDSVRDVQ
-100 KNTQANPYIKRLPMK
+100 TNPYKKRLPAK
-115 KGRTQVN
+115 K
-122 NGEERLIVATNTSE
+122 ERAPLNQTVDRSIVATNTPESV
-136 RVHFASS
+136 RSVQS
-143 RQSAQKLKG
+143 RQTIRKSDG
-152 SVPVAANSAPLEP
+152 FIPVAANSAPLEP
-165 QSPQSQKGPLRDSN
+165 QSLKGPLRDGN

-184 QKNNEDIAR
+184 QKSNEDIAR
-193 KKEWQKAHKADAKLQ
+193 KKELQNARKADAKLQ
-208 EGFLRKL
+208 AGFLRKL
-215 GSIIG
+215 GSIMG
-220 VDGNQSSSEESLTDA
+220 MDNHQSAGEDAITNA

-247 ARGMYDIT
+247 ARGIYDIT

-268 VEKGKGEASP
+268 SDKGDSNLSTSE
-278 SKATSPAIT
+278 SKPAAIT
-287 YPAVVNTQKATS
+287 YPAPRNEKNS
-299 ATAFNNAVET
+299 ASSAAFNNAIEA
-309 KSAQA
+309 KSVRV

-319 KILQTNDNKII
+319 KVLQSNDARII
-330 DGLENVSDEV
+330 DELENVSDEI
-340 VKLRKSVSSGNKF
+340 VKLRKSMKTKGNGIK
-353 GLSDL
+353 LSDL
-358 WRNRAS
+358 FSRNRDRITS
-364 RRNKINIGDQAG
+364 NRNKTNRNKNKSKKDRRADKRPEAKKDKIKTTTTEKGETSTPKDKVEKKQQNSKNNSVKNENHQPRNAG
-376 KNKRNKPKRKG
+376 KEAIG
-387 RNLGKKALSVGEK
+387 
-400 AAAGTAAA
+400 
-408 GAGAG
+408 
-413 AAKTVKTKVSK
+413 
-424 AKDISTTSDAS
+424 DAS
-435 KGIAKETKNTAKA
+435 KTTEKVADKGARKTASTGIAKAATEATTEKVAIATGENLAKKEAGKIALKAAGGAA
-448 VKPAGV
+448 VRAGV
-454 VAEEATVKTGE
+454 RG
-465 TVAKKKTESVALKSA
+465 
-480 AKIGVKSAASTAA
+480 
-493 RAIPIIGSLA
+493 IPIIGNIA

-510 DGYTDTDAQKAAF
+510 DGYTDTEAQKAAF
-523 GLSDDDAV
+523 GLSDDNAV
-531 SEQQKTAYATANVL
+531 STQQKTAYAAANVL

-560 GISALGFERA
+560 GISALGFEGA

-584 GVNGAV
+584 DINSSI
-590 DVTKSVFGSL
+590 DTTKTVFSSL
-600 KDTFLSTDENTK
+600 KESFSSSSEGTA

-623 KTVDAIHS
+623 QTVTAINN
-631 LGEQLQGGR
+631 LGRQLQGGR
-640 NGEDGVGEHG
+640 DGEDGVGEHG
-650 YTSPTEFSSPA
+650 YTSPAEFNAPTS
-661 NNTIAADL
+661 NTIAADL

-696 ATLESPNAK
+696 ATLEAPNAK

-733 TSAAAGYQKLQTVSS
+733 TSAAAGHQKLQTVSS

-775 PNEKIDVSKPE
+775 PNEKIDVSNPE

-809 IKNALGAFNTNTG
+809 IKNALGAFNANTG
-822 RWEGQFSDETL
+822 RWEGRFSDETL
-833 ARINK
+833 ARLNK
-838 IQKENGGQLIARDS
+838 IQQENGGQLIARDS

-862 ANGKSP
+862 ADGTSP
-868 AQPVLNAVPTATQQP
+868 AQPVLNAVPTATPKP
-883 IEVAQHAQAVKKPQ
+883 IEVAQHAQAAKKPQ
-897 KTGNQPQPIN
+897 KKGNQPQPIN
-907 SENADVNTGSPSSLL
+907 PENADVNTGSPSSLL

-951 LDLVKDFALATS
+951 LDLVKDFASATS

-1026 DQVSPSTPKTPLQ
+1026 DQVSPSTPKTP
-1039 EQALAISQAMEG
+1039 
-1051 FSSAAPVPK
+1051 
-1060 TPQQEQA
+1060 QQEQA

-1088 QEQALAIS
+1088 QA
-1096 QAMADFSS
+1096 
-1104 AAPAPKTPQQE
+1104 
-1115 QALAISQAME
+1115 
-1125 GFSSAA
+1125 
-1131 PAPKTPQQA
+1131 
-1140 QALAIS
+1140 
-1146 QAMEGFSS
+1146 
-1154 AAPAPKTPQQEQAL
+1154 QAL

>member
-1 MASTP
+1 MDISPLA
-6 YVKSTGRKIQ
+6 
-16 SSSRETLIAAGK
+16 TLNNYRNGEHSICQKPWKKNTKLKLGNVDRAGK

-41 IIDAIQGAST
+41 IIDAIQEAST
-51 NELNALAEIKDAILS
+51 NELKALAEVKDAILS
-66 GRGSITQL
+66 GASTITQQD
-74 GENQGK
+74 ERQGR
-80 VSQRLSRRLIA
+80 VSNRLSRRRKDYEQ
-91 SEPYVSDDA
+91 STSDSVRDVQ
-100 KNTQANPYIKRLPMK
+100 TNPYKKRLPAK
-115 KGRTQVN
+115 K
-122 NGEERLIVATNTSE
+122 ERAPINQTVDRSIVATNTPESV
-136 RVHFASS
+136 RSVQS
-143 RQSAQKLKG
+143 RQTIRKSDG
-152 SVPVAANSAPLEP
+152 FIPVAANSAPLEP
-165 QSPQSQKGPLRDSN
+165 QSPQSLKGPLRDSN

-184 QKNNEDIAR
+184 QKSNEDVAR
-193 KKEWQKAHKADAKLQ
+193 KKELQNARKADAKLQ
-208 EGFLRKL
+208 AGFLRKL
-215 GSIIG
+215 GSIMG
-220 VDGNQSSSEESLTDA
+220 VDGNQSSSEESLTNA

-268 VEKGKGEASP
+268 VEKGKKETST
-278 SKATSPAIT
+278 SKAISPVIT
-287 YPAVVNTQKATS
+287 YPAAVNSQKATS
-299 ATAFNNAVET
+299 AKAFNNAVET

-330 DGLENVSDEV
+330 DGLENVSDEI

-358 WRNRAS
+358 WKNRAS
-364 RRNKINIGDQAG
+364 RRNKINIGDQTG
-376 KNKRNKPKRKG
+376 KNKRNKSKRKG

-400 AAAGTAAA
+400 VAAGSAAAGT
-408 GAGAG
+408 GVG
-413 AAKTVKTKVSK
+413 AAKVVKNKISKPKDVST
-424 AKDISTTSDAS
+424 ISDTS

-448 VKPAGV
+448 VKSAGV
-454 VAEEATVKTGE
+454 VAEDATIKTGE
-465 TVAKKKTESVALKSA
+465 AIAKKKTESVALKSA

-493 RAIPIIGSLA
+493 RAVPIIGSLA

-510 DGYTDTDAQKAAF
+510 DGYTDTEAQKAAF

-590 DVTKSVFGSL
+590 DITKSVFGSL

-640 NGEDGVGEHG
+640 DGEDGVGEHG
-650 YTSPTEFSSPA
+650 YTSPAEFNAPTS
-661 NNTIAADL
+661 NTIAADL

-696 ATLESPNAK
+696 ATLEAPNAK

-748 IISKWAPPNENNTNQ
+748 IISKWAPPKENNTNQ

-775 PNEKIDVSKPE
+775 PNEKIDVSNPE

-868 AQPVLNAVPTATQQP
+868 AHPVLNAVPTATQQP

-897 KTGNQPQPIN
+897 KTGNQSQPIN
-907 SENADVNTGSPSSLL
+907 LENVDVNTGSPSSLL
-922 ERLIAINE
+922 ERLIAIND
-930 SGISG
+930 SGVG
-935 ASNLF
+935 NLF

-951 LDLVKDFALATS
+951 LGLIKDFASATS

-983 KISGLTGKSFGFKK
+983 KISSLTGKSFGFQK
-997 ASQVADIATAIQQKR
+997 ASQVTDIRDALQKR
-1012 TVNHDTEIIDLLPG
+1012 PKAERDMPSVDLLSG
-1026 DQVSPSTPKTPLQ
+1026 V
-1039 EQALAISQAMEG
+1039 
-1051 FSSAAPVPK
+1051 SSASESEKISVNSRGIPV
-1060 TPQQEQA
+1060 
-1067 LAISQAMA
+1067 
-1075 GFSSAAPAPKTPQ
+1075 
-1088 QEQALAIS
+1088 
-1096 QAMADFSS
+1096 
-1104 AAPAPKTPQQE
+1104 
-1115 QALAISQAME
+1115 
-1125 GFSSAA
+1125 
-1131 PAPKTPQQA
+1131 
-1140 QALAIS
+1140 
-1146 QAMEGFSS
+1146 
-1154 AAPAPKTPQQEQAL
+1154 
-1168 AISQA
+1168 
-1173 MAGFS
+1173 
-1178 SAAPAP
+1178 
-1184 KTPQQ
+1184 
-1189 EQALAIN
+1189 
-1196 QAMAGAA
+1196 
-1203 PVVTSGKR
+1203 
-1211 TITAPSDVQIYDNGY
+1211 YDNGY
-1226 KVVTGEDKSFFG
+1226 KVIDGEDKGVLG
-1238 SLFDSTVSGLKQ
+1238 SLFDSSLTGLKRISS
-1250 TGTAVIPAVGDNL
+1250 AVLPAIGDNVSQL
-1263 SRLVGGIDST
+1263 IGGVDGT
-1273 GILNDLVM
+1273 GIVNDLVY
-1281 QSTGQNSAIA
+1281 QATGQNSTIA

-1299 NVGDWLN
+1299 SAGSWLN
-1306 GGIQQTANSIR
+1306 NGIQQTADSIR
-1317 GIATGANNAIFG
+1317 GISNEANNAIFG

-1337 FLAMP
+1337 FLALP

-1398 NVVKTSQPQ
+1398 KVVKTSQPQ

-1417 DQSLDALLED
+1417 DPSLDALLED

>member
-1 MASTP
+1 MDISPLA
-6 YVKSTGRKIQ
+6 
-16 SSSRETLIAAGK
+16 TLNNYRNGEHSICQKPWKKNTKLKPGNVDRAGK

-41 IIDAIQGAST
+41 IIDAIQEAST
-51 NELNALAEIKDAILS
+51 NELKALAEVKDAILS
-66 GRGSITQL
+66 GVGTITQQD
-74 GENQGK
+74 EKQGR
-80 VSQRLSRRLIA
+80 VSNRLSRRRKDYEQ
-91 SEPYVSDDA
+91 STSDSVRDA
-100 KNTQANPYIKRLPMK
+100 QTNPYKKRLPAK
-115 KGRTQVN
+115 K
-122 NGEERLIVATNTSE
+122 ERAPINQTVDRAIVATNTPESV
-136 RVHFASS
+136 RSVQS
-143 RQSAQKLKG
+143 RQTIRKSDG
-152 SVPVAANSAPLEP
+152 FIPVAANSAPLEP
-165 QSPQSQKGPLRDSN
+165 QSPQSLKGPLRDSN

-184 QKNNEDIAR
+184 QKSNEDIAR
-193 KKEWQKAHKADAKLQ
+193 KKELQNARKADAKLQ
-208 EGFLRKL
+208 AGFLRKL
-215 GSIIG
+215 GSIMG
-220 VDGNQSSSEESLTDA
+220 VDGNQSSSEESLTNA

-268 VEKGKGEASP
+268 VEKGKKETST
-278 SKATSPAIT
+278 SKAISPVIT
-287 YPAVVNTQKATS
+287 YPAAVNSQKATS
-299 ATAFNNAVET
+299 AKAFNNAVET

-330 DGLENVSDEV
+330 DGLENVSDEI

-358 WRNRAS
+358 WKNRAS
-364 RRNKINIGDQAG
+364 RRNKINIGDQTG
-376 KNKRNKPKRKG
+376 KNKRNKSKRKG

-400 AAAGTAAA
+400 VAAGSAAAGT
-408 GAGAG
+408 GVG
-413 AAKTVKTKVSK
+413 AAKVVKNEISKPKDVST
-424 AKDISTTSDAS
+424 ISDTS

-448 VKPAGV
+448 VKSAGV
-454 VAEEATVKTGE
+454 VAEDATIKTGE
-465 TVAKKKTESVALKSA
+465 AIAKKKTESVALKSA

-493 RAIPIIGSLA
+493 RAVPIIGSLA

-510 DGYTDTDAQKAAF
+510 DGYTDTEAQKAAF

-590 DVTKSVFGSL
+590 DITKSVFGSL

-640 NGEDGVGEHG
+640 DGEDGVGEHG
-650 YTSPTEFSSPA
+650 YTSPAEFNAPTS
-661 NNTIAADL
+661 NTIAADL

-696 ATLESPNAK
+696 ATLEAPNAK

-748 IISKWAPPNENNTNQ
+748 IISKWAPPKENNTNQ

-775 PNEKIDVSKPE
+775 PNEKIDVSNPE

-857 RKVKY
+857 RKIKY
-862 ANGKSP
+862 VNGKSP

-897 KTGNQPQPIN
+897 KTGNQSQPIN
-907 SENADVNTGSPSSLL
+907 PENVDVNTGSPSSLL
-922 ERLIAINE
+922 ERLIAIND
-930 SGISG
+930 SGVG
-935 ASNLF
+935 NLF

-951 LDLVKDFALATS
+951 LGLIKDFASATS

-983 KISGLTGKSFGFKK
+983 KISSLTGKSFGFQK
-997 ASQVADIATAIQQKR
+997 ASQVTDIRDALQKR
-1012 TVNHDTEIIDLLPG
+1012 PKAERDMPSVDLLSG
-1026 DQVSPSTPKTPLQ
+1026 V
-1039 EQALAISQAMEG
+1039 
-1051 FSSAAPVPK
+1051 SSASESEKIPVNSRG
-1060 TPQQEQA
+1060 
-1067 LAISQAMA
+1067 I
-1075 GFSSAAPAPKTPQ
+1075 
-1088 QEQALAIS
+1088 
-1096 QAMADFSS
+1096 
-1104 AAPAPKTPQQE
+1104 
-1115 QALAISQAME
+1115 
-1125 GFSSAA
+1125 
-1131 PAPKTPQQA
+1131 
-1140 QALAIS
+1140 
-1146 QAMEGFSS
+1146 
-1154 AAPAPKTPQQEQAL
+1154 
-1168 AISQA
+1168 
-1173 MAGFS
+1173 
-1178 SAAPAP
+1178 
-1184 KTPQQ
+1184 
-1189 EQALAIN
+1189 
-1196 QAMAGAA
+1196 
-1203 PVVTSGKR
+1203 PV
-1211 TITAPSDVQIYDNGY
+1211 YDNGY
-1226 KVVTGEDKSFFG
+1226 KVIDGEDKGVLG
-1238 SLFDSTVSGLKQ
+1238 SLFDSSLTGLKRISS
-1250 TGTAVIPAVGDNL
+1250 AVLPAIGDNV
-1263 SRLVGGIDST
+1263 SRLIGGVDGT
-1273 GILNDLVM
+1273 GIVNDLVY
-1281 QSTGQNSAIA
+1281 QATGQNSTIA

-1299 NVGDWLN
+1299 SAGSWLN
-1306 GGIQQTANSIR
+1306 NGIQQTADSIR
-1317 GIATGANNAIFG
+1317 GISNEANNAIFG

-1398 NVVKTSQPQ
+1398 KVVKTSQPQ

-1417 DQSLDALLED
+1417 DPSLDALLED

>member
-1 MASTP
+1 MDISPLA
-6 YVKSTGRKIQ
+6 
-16 SSSRETLIAAGK
+16 TLNNYRNGEHSICQKPWKKNTKLKLGNVDRAGK

-41 IIDAIQGAST
+41 IIDAIQEAST
-51 NELNALAEIKDAILS
+51 NELKALAEVKDAILS
-66 GRGSITQL
+66 GASTITQQD
-74 GENQGK
+74 ERQGR
-80 VSQRLSRRLIA
+80 VSNRLSRRRKDYEQ
-91 SEPYVSDDA
+91 STSDSVRDVQ
-100 KNTQANPYIKRLPMK
+100 TNPYKKRLPAK
-115 KGRTQVN
+115 K
-122 NGEERLIVATNTSE
+122 ERAPINQTVDRSIVATNTPESV
-136 RVHFASS
+136 RSVQS
-143 RQSAQKLKG
+143 RQTIRKSDG
-152 SVPVAANSAPLEP
+152 FIPVAANSAPLEP
-165 QSPQSQKGPLRDSN
+165 QSPQSLKGPLRDSN

-184 QKNNEDIAR
+184 QKSNEDVAR
-193 KKEWQKAHKADAKLQ
+193 KKELQNARKADAKLQ
-208 EGFLRKL
+208 AGFLRKL
-215 GSIIG
+215 GSIMG
-220 VDGNQSSSEESLTDA
+220 VDGNQSSSEESLTNA

-268 VEKGKGEASP
+268 VEKGKKETST
-278 SKATSPAIT
+278 SKAISPVIT
-287 YPAVVNTQKATS
+287 YPAAVNSQKSTS
-299 ATAFNNAVET
+299 AKAFNNAVET

-330 DGLENVSDEV
+330 DGLENVSDEI

-358 WRNRAS
+358 WKNRAS
-364 RRNKINIGDQAG
+364 RRNKINIGDRAG
-376 KNKRNKPKRKG
+376 KNKRNKSKRKG

-400 AAAGTAAA
+400 VAAGSAAAGT
-408 GAGAG
+408 GVGT
-413 AAKTVKTKVSK
+413 AKAVKNKISKPKDVST
-424 AKDISTTSDAS
+424 ISDTS
-435 KGIAKETKNTAKA
+435 KGIAKETKNTDKA
-448 VKPAGV
+448 VKSAGV
-454 VAEEATVKTGE
+454 VAEDTTIKTGE
-465 TVAKKKTESVALKSA
+465 AIAKKKTESVALKSA

-493 RAIPIIGSLA
+493 RAVPIIGSLA

-510 DGYTDTDAQKAAF
+510 DGYTDTEAQKAAF

-590 DVTKSVFGSL
+590 DITKSVFGSL

-640 NGEDGVGEHG
+640 DGEDGVGEHG
-650 YTSPTEFSSPA
+650 YTSPAEFNAPA
-661 NNTIAADL
+661 SNTIAADL

-696 ATLESPNAK
+696 AALEAPNAK

-748 IISKWAPPNENNTNQ
+748 IISKWAPPKENNTNQ

-775 PNEKIDVSKPE
+775 PNEKIDVSNPE

-897 KTGNQPQPIN
+897 KTGNQSQPIN
-907 SENADVNTGSPSSLL
+907 PENVDVNTGSPSSLL
-922 ERLIAINE
+922 ERLIAIND
-930 SGISG
+930 SGVG
-935 ASNLF
+935 NLF

-951 LDLVKDFALATS
+951 LGLIKDFASATS

-983 KISGLTGKSFGFKK
+983 KISSLTGKSFGFQK
-997 ASQVADIATAIQQKR
+997 ASQVTDIRDALQKR
-1012 TVNHDTEIIDLLPG
+1012 PKAERDMPSVDLLSG
-1026 DQVSPSTPKTPLQ
+1026 V
-1039 EQALAISQAMEG
+1039 
-1051 FSSAAPVPK
+1051 SSASESEKISVNSRGIPV
-1060 TPQQEQA
+1060 
-1067 LAISQAMA
+1067 
-1075 GFSSAAPAPKTPQ
+1075 
-1088 QEQALAIS
+1088 
-1096 QAMADFSS
+1096 
-1104 AAPAPKTPQQE
+1104 
-1115 QALAISQAME
+1115 
-1125 GFSSAA
+1125 
-1131 PAPKTPQQA
+1131 
-1140 QALAIS
+1140 
-1146 QAMEGFSS
+1146 
-1154 AAPAPKTPQQEQAL
+1154 
-1168 AISQA
+1168 
-1173 MAGFS
+1173 
-1178 SAAPAP
+1178 
-1184 KTPQQ
+1184 
-1189 EQALAIN
+1189 
-1196 QAMAGAA
+1196 
-1203 PVVTSGKR
+1203 
-1211 TITAPSDVQIYDNGY
+1211 YDNGY
-1226 KVVTGEDKSFFG
+1226 KVIDGEDKGVLG
-1238 SLFDSTVSGLKQ
+1238 SLFDSSLTGLKRISS
-1250 TGTAVIPAVGDNL
+1250 AVLPAIGDNVSQL
-1263 SRLVGGIDST
+1263 IGGVDGT
-1273 GILNDLVM
+1273 GIVNDLVY
-1281 QSTGQNSAIA
+1281 QATGQNSTIA

-1299 NVGDWLN
+1299 SAGSWLN
-1306 GGIQQTANSIR
+1306 NGIQQTADSIR
-1317 GIATGANNAIFG
+1317 GISNEANNAIFG

-1398 NVVKTSQPQ
+1398 KVVKTSQPQ

-1417 DQSLDALLED
+1417 DPSLDALLED

>member
-1 MASTP
+1 MDISPLA
-6 YVKSTGRKIQ
+6 
-16 SSSRETLIAAGK
+16 TLNNYRNGEHSICQKPWKKNTKLKPGNVDRAGK

-41 IIDAIQGAST
+41 IIDAIQEAST
-51 NELNALAEIKDAILS
+51 NELKALAEVKDAILS
-66 GRGSITQL
+66 GASTITQQD
-74 GENQGK
+74 ERQGR
-80 VSQRLSRRLIA
+80 VSNRLSRRRKEYEQ
-91 SEPYVSDDA
+91 STSDSVRDVQ
-100 KNTQANPYIKRLPMK
+100 TNPYKKRLPAK
-115 KGRTQVN
+115 K
-122 NGEERLIVATNTSE
+122 ERAPINQTVDRSIVATNTPESV
-136 RVHFASS
+136 RSVQS
-143 RQSAQKLKG
+143 RQTIRKSDG
-152 SVPVAANSAPLEP
+152 FIPVAANSAPLEP
-165 QSPQSQKGPLRDSN
+165 QSPQSLKGPLRDSN

-184 QKNNEDIAR
+184 QKSNEDVAR
-193 KKEWQKAHKADAKLQ
+193 KKELQNARKADAKLQ
-208 EGFLRKL
+208 AGFLRKL
-215 GSIIG
+215 GSIMG
-220 VDGNQSSSEESLTDA
+220 VDGNRSSSEESLTNA

-242 PLWMA
+242 PFWMA

-268 VEKGKGEASP
+268 VEKGKKETST
-278 SKATSPAIT
+278 SKAISPVMT
-287 YPAVVNTQKATS
+287 YPAAVNSQKSTS
-299 ATAFNNAVET
+299 AKAFNNAVET

-330 DGLENVSDEV
+330 DGLENVSDEI

-358 WRNRAS
+358 WKNRAS
-364 RRNKINIGDQAG
+364 RRNKINIGDQTG
-376 KNKRNKPKRKG
+376 KNKRNKSKRKG
-387 RNLGKKALSVGEK
+387 RNLGKKALSASEK
-400 AAAGTAAA
+400 VAAGSAAAGT
-408 GAGAG
+408 GVG
-413 AAKTVKTKVSK
+413 AAKVVKNKISKPKDVST
-424 AKDISTTSDAS
+424 ISDTS
-435 KGIAKETKNTAKA
+435 KGIAKETKHTAKA
-448 VKPAGV
+448 VKSAGV
-454 VAEEATVKTGE
+454 VAEDATIKTGE
-465 TVAKKKTESVALKSA
+465 AIAKKKTESVALKSA

-493 RAIPIIGSLA
+493 RAVPIIGSLA

-510 DGYTDTDAQKAAF
+510 DGYTDTEAQKAAF

-590 DVTKSVFGSL
+590 DITKSVFGSL

-640 NGEDGVGEHG
+640 DGEDGVGEHG
-650 YTSPTEFSSPA
+650 YTSPAEFNAPTS
-661 NNTIAADL
+661 NTIAADL

-696 ATLESPNAK
+696 ATLEAPNAK

-748 IISKWAPPNENNTNQ
+748 IISKWAPPKENNTNQ

-775 PNEKIDVSKPE
+775 PNEKIDVSNPE

-907 SENADVNTGSPSSLL
+907 PENADVNTGSPSSLL

-997 ASQVADIATAIQQKR
+997 ASQAADIATAIQQKR

-1026 DQVSPSTPKTPLQ
+1026 DQVSPST
-1039 EQALAISQAMEG
+1039 
-1051 FSSAAPVPK
+1051 PK

-1096 QAMADFSS
+1096 
-1104 AAPAPKTPQQE
+1104 
-1115 QALAISQAME
+1115 
-1125 GFSSAA
+1125 
-1131 PAPKTPQQA
+1131 
-1140 QALAIS
+1140 
-1146 QAMEGFSS
+1146 
-1154 AAPAPKTPQQEQAL
+1154 
-1168 AISQA
+1168 
-1173 MAGFS
+1173 
-1178 SAAPAP
+1178 
-1184 KTPQQ
+1184 
-1189 EQALAIN
+1189 

>member
-1 MASTP
+1 MDISPLA
-6 YVKSTGRKIQ
+6 
-16 SSSRETLIAAGK
+16 TLNNYRNGEHSICQKPWKKNTKLKPGNVDRAGK

-41 IIDAIQGAST
+41 IIDAIQEAST
-51 NELNALAEIKDAILS
+51 NELKALAEVKDAILS
-66 GRGSITQL
+66 GASTITQQD
-74 GENQGK
+74 ERQGR
-80 VSQRLSRRLIA
+80 VSNRLSRRRKDYEQ
-91 SEPYVSDDA
+91 STSDSVRDVQ
-100 KNTQANPYIKRLPMK
+100 TNPYKKRLPAK
-115 KGRTQVN
+115 K
-122 NGEERLIVATNTSE
+122 ERAPINQTVDRSIVATNTPESV
-136 RVHFASS
+136 RSVQS
-143 RQSAQKLKG
+143 RQTIRKSDG
-152 SVPVAANSAPLEP
+152 FIPVAANSAPLEP
-165 QSPQSQKGPLRDSN
+165 QSPQSLKGPLRDSN

-184 QKNNEDIAR
+184 QKSNEDVAR
-193 KKEWQKAHKADAKLQ
+193 KKELQNARKADAKLQ
-208 EGFLRKL
+208 AGFLRKL
-215 GSIIG
+215 GSIMG
-220 VDGNQSSSEESLTDA
+220 VDGNQSSSEESLTNA

-261 AESLKEW
+261 AESLKEL
-268 VEKGKGEASP
+268 VEKGKKETST
-278 SKATSPAIT
+278 SKAISPVIT
-287 YPAVVNTQKATS
+287 YPAAVNSQKATS
-299 ATAFNNAVET
+299 AKAFNNAVET

-330 DGLENVSDEV
+330 DGLENVSDEI

-358 WRNRAS
+358 WKNRAS
-364 RRNKINIGDQAG
+364 RRNKINIGDQTG
-376 KNKRNKPKRKG
+376 KNKRNKSKRKG
-387 RNLGKKALSVGEK
+387 RNLGKKALSAGEK
-400 AAAGTAAA
+400 VAAGSAAAGT
-408 GAGAG
+408 GVG
-413 AAKTVKTKVSK
+413 AAKVVKNKISKPKDVST
-424 AKDISTTSDAS
+424 ISDTS

-448 VKPAGV
+448 VKSAGV
-454 VAEEATVKTGE
+454 VAEDATIKTGE
-465 TVAKKKTESVALKSA
+465 AIAKKKTESVALKSA

-493 RAIPIIGSLA
+493 RAVPIIGSLA

-510 DGYTDTDAQKAAF
+510 DGYTDTEAQKAAF

-590 DVTKSVFGSL
+590 DITKSVFGSL

-650 YTSPTEFSSPA
+650 YTSPTEFSAPA

-775 PNEKIDVSKPE
+775 PNEKIDVSNPE

-897 KTGNQPQPIN
+897 KTGNQSQPIN
-907 SENADVNTGSPSSLL
+907 PENVDVNTGSPSSLL
-922 ERLIAINE
+922 ERLIAIND
-930 SGISG
+930 SGVG
-935 ASNLF
+935 NLF

-951 LDLVKDFALATS
+951 LGLIKDFASATS

-983 KISGLTGKSFGFKK
+983 KISSLTGKSFGFQK
-997 ASQVADIATAIQQKR
+997 ASQVTDIRDALQKR
-1012 TVNHDTEIIDLLPG
+1012 PKAERDMSSVELLSGVFSASESEKISVNSRGI
-1026 DQVSPSTPKTPLQ
+1026 
-1039 EQALAISQAMEG
+1039 
-1051 FSSAAPVPK
+1051 PV
-1060 TPQQEQA
+1060 
-1067 LAISQAMA
+1067 
-1075 GFSSAAPAPKTPQ
+1075 
-1088 QEQALAIS
+1088 
-1096 QAMADFSS
+1096 
-1104 AAPAPKTPQQE
+1104 
-1115 QALAISQAME
+1115 
-1125 GFSSAA
+1125 
-1131 PAPKTPQQA
+1131 
-1140 QALAIS
+1140 
-1146 QAMEGFSS
+1146 
-1154 AAPAPKTPQQEQAL
+1154 
-1168 AISQA
+1168 
-1173 MAGFS
+1173 
-1178 SAAPAP
+1178 
-1184 KTPQQ
+1184 
-1189 EQALAIN
+1189 
-1196 QAMAGAA
+1196 
-1203 PVVTSGKR
+1203 
-1211 TITAPSDVQIYDNGY
+1211 YDNGY
-1226 KVVTGEDKSFFG
+1226 KVIDGEDKGVLG
-1238 SLFDSTVSGLKQ
+1238 SLFDSSLTGLKRISS
-1250 TGTAVIPAVGDNL
+1250 AVLPAIGDNVSQL
-1263 SRLVGGIDST
+1263 IGGVDGT
-1273 GILNDLVM
+1273 GIVNDLVY
-1281 QSTGQNSAIA
+1281 QATGQNSTIA
-1291 RAISPLTR
+1291 RAISPLTKSA
-1299 NVGDWLN
+1299 GSWLN
-1306 GGIQQTANSIR
+1306 NGIQQTADSIR
-1317 GIATGANNAIFG
+1317 GISNEANNAIFG

-1337 FLAMP
+1337 FLALP

-1398 NVVKTSQPQ
+1398 KVVKTSQPQ

-1417 DQSLDALLED
+1417 DPSLDALLED

>member
-1 MASTP
+1 MDISP
-6 YVKSTGRKIQ
+6 LV
-16 SSSRETLIAAGK
+16 TLNNCHNGEHSICQKPWKKNTKLKPGNVVAAGK

-51 NELNALAEIKDAILS
+51 NELKALAEIKDAIHS
-66 GRGSITQL
+66 GASTITQQD
-74 GENQGK
+74 ERQGR
-80 VSQRLSRRLIA
+80 VSNRLSRRRKEYEQ
-91 SEPYVSDDA
+91 STSDSVRDVQ
-100 KNTQANPYIKRLPMK
+100 TNPYKKRLPAK
-115 KGRTQVN
+115 K
-122 NGEERLIVATNTSE
+122 ERAPINQTVDRAIVATNTPESV
-136 RVHFASS
+136 RSVQS
-143 RQSAQKLKG
+143 RQTIRKSEG
-152 SVPVAANSAPLEP
+152 FIPVAANSAPLEP
-165 QSPQSQKGPLRDSN
+165 QPPQSLKGPLRDSN

-184 QKNNEDIAR
+184 QKSNEDVAR
-193 KKEWQKAHKADAKLQ
+193 KKELQNARKADAKLQ
-208 EGFLRKL
+208 AGFLRKL
-215 GSIIG
+215 GSIMG
-220 VDGNQSSSEESLTDA
+220 VDGNQSSSEESLTNA

-268 VEKGKGEASP
+268 VEKGKKETST
-278 SKATSPAIT
+278 SKAISPVIT
-287 YPAVVNTQKATS
+287 YPAAVNSQKATS
-299 ATAFNNAVET
+299 AKAFNNAVET

-330 DGLENVSDEV
+330 DGLENVSDEI

-358 WRNRAS
+358 WKNRAS
-364 RRNKINIGDQAG
+364 RRNKINIGDQTG
-376 KNKRNKPKRKG
+376 KNKRNKSKRKG
-387 RNLGKKALSVGEK
+387 RNLGKKALSAGEK
-400 AAAGTAAA
+400 VAAGSAAAGT
-408 GAGAG
+408 GVG
-413 AAKTVKTKVSK
+413 AAKVVKNKISKPKDVST
-424 AKDISTTSDAS
+424 ISDTS

-448 VKPAGV
+448 VKSAGV
-454 VAEEATVKTGE
+454 VAEDATIKTGE
-465 TVAKKKTESVALKSA
+465 AIAKKKTESVALKSA

-493 RAIPIIGSLA
+493 RAVPIIGSLA

-510 DGYTDTDAQKAAF
+510 DGYTDTEAQKAAF

-590 DVTKSVFGSL
+590 DITKSVFGSL

-650 YTSPTEFSSPA
+650 YTSPTEFSAPA

-775 PNEKIDVSKPE
+775 PNEKIDVSNPE

-897 KTGNQPQPIN
+897 KTGNQSQPIN
-907 SENADVNTGSPSSLL
+907 PENVDVNTGSPSRML
-922 ERLIAINE
+922 ERLIAIND
-930 SGISG
+930 SGVG
-935 ASNLF
+935 NLF

-951 LDLVKDFALATS
+951 LGLIKDFASATS

-983 KISGLTGKSFGFKK
+983 KISSLTGKSFGFQK
-997 ASQVADIATAIQQKR
+997 ASQVTDIRDALQKR
-1012 TVNHDTEIIDLLPG
+1012 PKAERDMPSVDLLSG
-1026 DQVSPSTPKTPLQ
+1026 V
-1039 EQALAISQAMEG
+1039 
-1051 FSSAAPVPK
+1051 SSASESEKISVNSRGIPV
-1060 TPQQEQA
+1060 
-1067 LAISQAMA
+1067 
-1075 GFSSAAPAPKTPQ
+1075 
-1088 QEQALAIS
+1088 
-1096 QAMADFSS
+1096 
-1104 AAPAPKTPQQE
+1104 
-1115 QALAISQAME
+1115 
-1125 GFSSAA
+1125 
-1131 PAPKTPQQA
+1131 
-1140 QALAIS
+1140 
-1146 QAMEGFSS
+1146 
-1154 AAPAPKTPQQEQAL
+1154 
-1168 AISQA
+1168 
-1173 MAGFS
+1173 
-1178 SAAPAP
+1178 
-1184 KTPQQ
+1184 
-1189 EQALAIN
+1189 
-1196 QAMAGAA
+1196 
-1203 PVVTSGKR
+1203 
-1211 TITAPSDVQIYDNGY
+1211 YDNGY
-1226 KVVTGEDKSFFG
+1226 KVIDGEDKGVLG
-1238 SLFDSTVSGLKQ
+1238 SLFDSSLTGLKRISS
-1250 TGTAVIPAVGDNL
+1250 AVLPAIGDNVSQL
-1263 SRLVGGIDST
+1263 IGGVDGT
-1273 GILNDLVM
+1273 GIVNDLVY
-1281 QSTGQNSAIA
+1281 QATGQNSTIA
-1291 RAISPLTR
+1291 RAISPLTKSA
-1299 NVGDWLN
+1299 GSWLN
-1306 GGIQQTANSIR
+1306 NGIQQTADSIR
-1317 GIATGANNAIFG
+1317 GISNEANNAIFG

-1337 FLAMP
+1337 FLALP

-1398 NVVKTSQPQ
+1398 KVVKTSQPQ

-1417 DQSLDALLED
+1417 DPSLDALLED

>member
-1 MASTP
+1 MDISPLA
-6 YVKSTGRKIQ
+6 
-16 SSSRETLIAAGK
+16 TLNNYRNGEHSICQKPWKKNTKLKLGNVDRAGK

-41 IIDAIQGAST
+41 IIDAIQEAST
-51 NELNALAEIKDAILS
+51 NELKALAEVKDAILS
-66 GRGSITQL
+66 GASTITQQD
-74 GENQGK
+74 ERQGR
-80 VSQRLSRRLIA
+80 VSNRLSHRRKDYEQ
-91 SEPYVSDDA
+91 STSDSVRDVQ
-100 KNTQANPYIKRLPMK
+100 TNPYKKRLPAK
-115 KGRTQVN
+115 K
-122 NGEERLIVATNTSE
+122 ERAPINQTVDRSIVATNTPESV
-136 RVHFASS
+136 RSVQS
-143 RQSAQKLKG
+143 RQTIRKSDG
-152 SVPVAANSAPLEP
+152 FIPVAANSAPLEP
-165 QSPQSQKGPLRDSN
+165 QSPQSLKGPLRDSN

-184 QKNNEDIAR
+184 QKSNEDVAR
-193 KKEWQKAHKADAKLQ
+193 KKELQNARKADAKLQ
-208 EGFLRKL
+208 AGFLRKL
-215 GSIIG
+215 GSIMG
-220 VDGNQSSSEESLTDA
+220 VDGNQSSSEESLTNA

-268 VEKGKGEASP
+268 VEKGKKETST
-278 SKATSPAIT
+278 SKAISPVIT
-287 YPAVVNTQKATS
+287 YPAAVNSQKSTS
-299 ATAFNNAVET
+299 AKAFNNAVET

-330 DGLENVSDEV
+330 DGLENVSDEI

-358 WRNRAS
+358 WKNRAS
-364 RRNKINIGDQAG
+364 RRNKINIGDRAG
-376 KNKRNKPKRKG
+376 KNKRNKSKRKG

-400 AAAGTAAA
+400 VAAGSAAAGT
-408 GAGAG
+408 GVGT
-413 AAKTVKTKVSK
+413 AKAVKNKISKPKDVST
-424 AKDISTTSDAS
+424 ISDTS

-448 VKPAGV
+448 VKSAGV
-454 VAEEATVKTGE
+454 VAEDTTIKTGE
-465 TVAKKKTESVALKSA
+465 AIAKKKTESVALKSA

-493 RAIPIIGSLA
+493 RAVPIIGSLA

-510 DGYTDTDAQKAAF
+510 DGYTDTEAQKAAF

-590 DVTKSVFGSL
+590 DITKSVFGSL

-640 NGEDGVGEHG
+640 DGEDGVGEHG
-650 YTSPTEFSSPA
+650 YTSPAEFNAPA
-661 NNTIAADL
+661 SNTIAADL

-696 ATLESPNAK
+696 AALEAPNAK

-748 IISKWAPPNENNTNQ
+748 IISKWAPPKENNTNQ

-775 PNEKIDVSKPE
+775 PNEKIDVSNPE

-897 KTGNQPQPIN
+897 KTGNQSQPIN
-907 SENADVNTGSPSSLL
+907 PENVDVNTGSPSSLL
-922 ERLIAINE
+922 ERLIAIND
-930 SGISG
+930 SGVG
-935 ASNLF
+935 NLF

-951 LDLVKDFALATS
+951 LGLIKDFASATS

-983 KISGLTGKSFGFKK
+983 KISSLTGKSFGFQK
-997 ASQVADIATAIQQKR
+997 ASQVTDIRDALQKR
-1012 TVNHDTEIIDLLPG
+1012 PKAERDMPSVDLLSG
-1026 DQVSPSTPKTPLQ
+1026 V
-1039 EQALAISQAMEG
+1039 
-1051 FSSAAPVPK
+1051 SSASESEKISVNSRGIPV
-1060 TPQQEQA
+1060 
-1067 LAISQAMA
+1067 
-1075 GFSSAAPAPKTPQ
+1075 
-1088 QEQALAIS
+1088 
-1096 QAMADFSS
+1096 
-1104 AAPAPKTPQQE
+1104 
-1115 QALAISQAME
+1115 
-1125 GFSSAA
+1125 
-1131 PAPKTPQQA
+1131 
-1140 QALAIS
+1140 
-1146 QAMEGFSS
+1146 
-1154 AAPAPKTPQQEQAL
+1154 
-1168 AISQA
+1168 
-1173 MAGFS
+1173 
-1178 SAAPAP
+1178 
-1184 KTPQQ
+1184 
-1189 EQALAIN
+1189 
-1196 QAMAGAA
+1196 
-1203 PVVTSGKR
+1203 
-1211 TITAPSDVQIYDNGY
+1211 YDNGY
-1226 KVVTGEDKSFFG
+1226 KVIDGEDKGVLG
-1238 SLFDSTVSGLKQ
+1238 SLFDSSLTGLK
-1250 TGTAVIPAVGDNL
+1250 
-1263 SRLVGGIDST
+1263 R
-1273 GILNDLVM
+1273 
-1281 QSTGQNSAIA
+1281 
-1291 RAISPLTR
+1291 IS
-1299 NVGDWLN
+1299 
-1306 GGIQQTANSIR
+1306 
-1317 GIATGANNAIFG
+1317 
-1329 SASAVQEP
+1329 SAV
-1337 FLAMP
+1337 
-1342 PQLPT
+1342 LP
-1347 VTDLARSGIRQPL
+1347 AIG
-1360 TTDTI
+1360 
-1365 NNDPAM
+1365 
-1371 LKALDNICSILND
+1371 
-1384 LLNVNKNNTKGDPD
+1384 
-1398 NVVKTSQPQ
+1398 
-1407 PRPRASTTIN
+1407 
-1417 DQSLDALLED
+1417 

>member
-1 MASTP
+1 MDISPLA
-6 YVKSTGRKIQ
+6 
-16 SSSRETLIAAGK
+16 TLNNYRNGEHSICQKPWKKNTKLKLGNVDRAGK

-41 IIDAIQGAST
+41 IIDAIQEAST
-51 NELNALAEIKDAILS
+51 NELKALAEVKDAILS
-66 GRGSITQL
+66 GASTITQQD
-74 GENQGK
+74 ERQGR
-80 VSQRLSRRLIA
+80 VSNRLSRRRKDYEQ
-91 SEPYVSDDA
+91 STSDSVRDVQ
-100 KNTQANPYIKRLPMK
+100 TNPYKKRLPAK
-115 KGRTQVN
+115 K
-122 NGEERLIVATNTSE
+122 ERAPINQTVDRSIVATNTPESV
-136 RVHFASS
+136 RSVQS
-143 RQSAQKLKG
+143 RQTIRKSDG
-152 SVPVAANSAPLEP
+152 FIPVAANSAPLEP
-165 QSPQSQKGPLRDSN
+165 QSPQSLKGPLRDSN

-184 QKNNEDIAR
+184 QKSNEDVAR
-193 KKEWQKAHKADAKLQ
+193 KKELQNARKADAKLQ
-208 EGFLRKL
+208 AGFLRKL
-215 GSIIG
+215 GSIMG
-220 VDGNQSSSEESLTDA
+220 VDGNQSSSEESLTNA

-268 VEKGKGEASP
+268 VEKGKKETST
-278 SKATSPAIT
+278 SKAISPVIT
-287 YPAVVNTQKATS
+287 YPAAVNSQKSTS
-299 ATAFNNAVET
+299 AKAFNNAVET

-330 DGLENVSDEV
+330 DGLENVSDEI

-358 WRNRAS
+358 WKNRAS
-364 RRNKINIGDQAG
+364 RRNKINIGDRAG
-376 KNKRNKPKRKG
+376 KNKRNKSKRKG

-400 AAAGTAAA
+400 VAAGSAAAGT
-408 GAGAG
+408 GVGT
-413 AAKTVKTKVSK
+413 AKAVKNKISKPKDVST
-424 AKDISTTSDAS
+424 ISDTS

-448 VKPAGV
+448 VKSAGV
-454 VAEEATVKTGE
+454 VAEDTTIKTGE
-465 TVAKKKTESVALKSA
+465 AIAKKKTESVALKSA

-493 RAIPIIGSLA
+493 RAVPIIGSLA

-510 DGYTDTDAQKAAF
+510 DGYTDTEAQKAAF

-590 DVTKSVFGSL
+590 DITKSVFGSL

-640 NGEDGVGEHG
+640 DGEDGVGEHG
-650 YTSPTEFSSPA
+650 YTSPAEFNAPA
-661 NNTIAADL
+661 SNTIAADL

-696 ATLESPNAK
+696 AALEAPNAK

-748 IISKWAPPNENNTNQ
+748 IISKWAPPKENNTNQ

-775 PNEKIDVSKPE
+775 PNEKIDVSNPE

-883 IEVAQHAQAVKKPQ
+883 IEVAQHAQTVKKPQ
-897 KTGNQPQPIN
+897 KKGNQSQPIN
-907 SENADVNTGSPSSLL
+907 PENVDVNTGSPSSLL
-922 ERLIAINE
+922 ERLIAIND
-930 SGISG
+930 SGVG
-935 ASNLF
+935 NLF

-951 LDLVKDFALATS
+951 LGLIKDFASATS

-983 KISGLTGKSFGFKK
+983 KISSLTGKSFGFQK
-997 ASQVADIATAIQQKR
+997 ASQVTDIRDALQKR
-1012 TVNHDTEIIDLLPG
+1012 PKAERDMPSVDLLSG
-1026 DQVSPSTPKTPLQ
+1026 V
-1039 EQALAISQAMEG
+1039 
-1051 FSSAAPVPK
+1051 SSAGESEKISVNSRGIPV
-1060 TPQQEQA
+1060 
-1067 LAISQAMA
+1067 
-1075 GFSSAAPAPKTPQ
+1075 
-1088 QEQALAIS
+1088 
-1096 QAMADFSS
+1096 
-1104 AAPAPKTPQQE
+1104 
-1115 QALAISQAME
+1115 
-1125 GFSSAA
+1125 
-1131 PAPKTPQQA
+1131 
-1140 QALAIS
+1140 
-1146 QAMEGFSS
+1146 
-1154 AAPAPKTPQQEQAL
+1154 
-1168 AISQA
+1168 
-1173 MAGFS
+1173 
-1178 SAAPAP
+1178 
-1184 KTPQQ
+1184 
-1189 EQALAIN
+1189 
-1196 QAMAGAA
+1196 
-1203 PVVTSGKR
+1203 
-1211 TITAPSDVQIYDNGY
+1211 YDNGY
-1226 KVVTGEDKSFFG
+1226 KVIDGEDKGVLG
-1238 SLFDSTVSGLKQ
+1238 SLFDSSLTGLKRISS
-1250 TGTAVIPAVGDNL
+1250 AVLPAIGDNVSQL
-1263 SRLVGGIDST
+1263 IGGVDGT
-1273 GILNDLVM
+1273 GIVNDLVY
-1281 QSTGQNSAIA
+1281 QATGQNSTIA

-1299 NVGDWLN
+1299 SAGSWLN
-1306 GGIQQTANSIR
+1306 NGIQQTADSIR
-1317 GIATGANNAIFG
+1317 GISNEANNAIFG

-1337 FLAMP
+1337 FLALP

-1398 NVVKTSQPQ
+1398 KVVKTSQPQ

-1417 DQSLDALLED
+1417 DPSLDALLED

>member
-1 MASTP
+1 MDISPLA
-6 YVKSTGRKIQ
+6 
-16 SSSRETLIAAGK
+16 TLNNYRNGEHSICQKPWKKNTKLKPGNVDRAGK

-41 IIDAIQGAST
+41 IIDAIQEAST
-51 NELNALAEIKDAILS
+51 NELKALAEVKDAILS
-66 GRGSITQL
+66 GASTITQQD
-74 GENQGK
+74 ERQGR
-80 VSQRLSRRLIA
+80 VSNRLSRRRKEYEQ
-91 SEPYVSDDA
+91 STSDSVRDVQ
-100 KNTQANPYIKRLPMK
+100 TNPYKKRLPAK
-115 KGRTQVN
+115 K
-122 NGEERLIVATNTSE
+122 ERAPINQTVDRSIVATNTPESV
-136 RVHFASS
+136 RSVQS
-143 RQSAQKLKG
+143 RQTIRKSDG
-152 SVPVAANSAPLEP
+152 FIPVAANSAPLEP
-165 QSPQSQKGPLRDSN
+165 QSPQSLKGPLRDSN

-184 QKNNEDIAR
+184 QKSNEDVAR
-193 KKEWQKAHKADAKLQ
+193 KKELQNARKADAKLQ
-208 EGFLRKL
+208 AGFLRKL
-215 GSIIG
+215 GSIMG
-220 VDGNQSSSEESLTDA
+220 VDGNRSSSEESLTNA
-235 AGVGAGG
+235 AGIGAGG
-242 PLWMA
+242 PFWMA
-247 ARGMYDIT
+247 ARGIYDIT

-268 VEKGKGEASP
+268 VEKGKKETST
-278 SKATSPAIT
+278 SKAISPVIT
-287 YPAVVNTQKATS
+287 YPAAVNSQKATS
-299 ATAFNNAVET
+299 AKAFNNAVET

-330 DGLENVSDEV
+330 DGLENVSDEI

-358 WRNRAS
+358 WKNRAS
-364 RRNKINIGDQAG
+364 RRNKINIGDQTG
-376 KNKRNKPKRKG
+376 KNKRNKSKRKG
-387 RNLGKKALSVGEK
+387 RNLGKKALSAGEK
-400 AAAGTAAA
+400 VAAGSAAAGT
-408 GAGAG
+408 GVG
-413 AAKTVKTKVSK
+413 AAKVVKNKISKPKDVST
-424 AKDISTTSDAS
+424 ISDTS

-448 VKPAGV
+448 VKSAGV
-454 VAEEATVKTGE
+454 VAEDATIKTGE
-465 TVAKKKTESVALKSA
+465 AIAKKKTESVALKSA

-493 RAIPIIGSLA
+493 RAVPIIGSLA

-510 DGYTDTDAQKAAF
+510 DGYTDTEAQKAAF

-590 DVTKSVFGSL
+590 DITKSVFGSL

-650 YTSPTEFSSPA
+650 YTSPTEFSAPV

-696 ATLESPNAK
+696 ATLEAPNAK

-748 IISKWAPPNENNTNQ
+748 IISKWAPPKENNTNQ

-775 PNEKIDVSKPE
+775 PNEKIDVSNPE

-883 IEVAQHAQAVKKPQ
+883 IEVAQHAQTVKKPQ
-897 KTGNQPQPIN
+897 KTGNQSQPIN
-907 SENADVNTGSPSSLL
+907 PENVDVNTGSPSSLL
-922 ERLIAINE
+922 ERLIAIND
-930 SGISG
+930 SGVG
-935 ASNLF
+935 NLF

-951 LDLVKDFALATS
+951 LGLIKDFASATS

-983 KISGLTGKSFGFKK
+983 KISSLTGKSFGFQK
-997 ASQVADIATAIQQKR
+997 ASQVTDIRDALQKR
-1012 TVNHDTEIIDLLPG
+1012 PKAERDMPSVDLLSG
-1026 DQVSPSTPKTPLQ
+1026 V
-1039 EQALAISQAMEG
+1039 
-1051 FSSAAPVPK
+1051 SSAGESEKISVNSRGIPV
-1060 TPQQEQA
+1060 
-1067 LAISQAMA
+1067 
-1075 GFSSAAPAPKTPQ
+1075 
-1088 QEQALAIS
+1088 
-1096 QAMADFSS
+1096 
-1104 AAPAPKTPQQE
+1104 
-1115 QALAISQAME
+1115 
-1125 GFSSAA
+1125 
-1131 PAPKTPQQA
+1131 
-1140 QALAIS
+1140 
-1146 QAMEGFSS
+1146 
-1154 AAPAPKTPQQEQAL
+1154 
-1168 AISQA
+1168 
-1173 MAGFS
+1173 
-1178 SAAPAP
+1178 
-1184 KTPQQ
+1184 
-1189 EQALAIN
+1189 
-1196 QAMAGAA
+1196 
-1203 PVVTSGKR
+1203 
-1211 TITAPSDVQIYDNGY
+1211 YDNGY
-1226 KVVTGEDKSFFG
+1226 KVIDGEDKGVLG
-1238 SLFDSTVSGLKQ
+1238 SLFDSSLTGLKRISS
-1250 TGTAVIPAVGDNL
+1250 AVLPAIGDNVSQL
-1263 SRLVGGIDST
+1263 IGGVDGT
-1273 GILNDLVM
+1273 GIVNDLVY
-1281 QSTGQNSAIA
+1281 QATGQNSTIA

-1299 NVGDWLN
+1299 SAGSWLN
-1306 GGIQQTANSIR
+1306 NGIQQTADSIR
-1317 GIATGANNAIFG
+1317 GISNEANNAIFG

-1337 FLAMP
+1337 FLALP

-1398 NVVKTSQPQ
+1398 KVVKTSQPQ

-1417 DQSLDALLED
+1417 DPSLDALLED

>member
-1 MASTP
+1 MDISPLA
-6 YVKSTGRKIQ
+6 
-16 SSSRETLIAAGK
+16 TLNNYRNGEHSICQKPWKKNTKLKLGNVDRAGK

-41 IIDAIQGAST
+41 IIDAIQEAST
-51 NELNALAEIKDAILS
+51 NELKALAEVKDAILS
-66 GRGSITQL
+66 GARTITQQD
-74 GENQGK
+74 ERQGR
-80 VSQRLSRRLIA
+80 VSNRLSRRRKDYEQ
-91 SEPYVSDDA
+91 STSDSVRDVQ
-100 KNTQANPYIKRLPMK
+100 TNPYKKRLPAK
-115 KGRTQVN
+115 K
-122 NGEERLIVATNTSE
+122 ERATINQTVDRSIVATNTPESV
-136 RVHFASS
+136 RSVQS
-143 RQSAQKLKG
+143 RQTIRKSDG
-152 SVPVAANSAPLEP
+152 FIPVAANSAPLEP
-165 QSPQSQKGPLRDSN
+165 QSPQSLKGPLRDSN

-184 QKNNEDIAR
+184 QKSNEDVAK
-193 KKEWQKAHKADAKLQ
+193 KKELQNARKADAKLQ
-208 EGFLRKL
+208 AGFLRKL
-215 GSIIG
+215 GSIMG
-220 VDGNQSSSEESLTDA
+220 VDGNQSSSEESLTNA

-268 VEKGKGEASP
+268 VEKGKKETST
-278 SKATSPAIT
+278 SKAISPVIT
-287 YPAVVNTQKATS
+287 YPAAVNSQKSTS
-299 ATAFNNAVET
+299 AKAFNNAVET

-330 DGLENVSDEV
+330 DGLENVSDEI

-358 WRNRAS
+358 WKNRAS
-364 RRNKINIGDQAG
+364 RRNKINIGDRAG
-376 KNKRNKPKRKG
+376 KNKRNKSKRKG

-400 AAAGTAAA
+400 VAAGSAAAGT
-408 GAGAG
+408 GVGT
-413 AAKTVKTKVSK
+413 AKAVKNKISKPKDVST
-424 AKDISTTSDAS
+424 ISDTS

-448 VKPAGV
+448 VKSAGV
-454 VAEEATVKTGE
+454 VAEDTTIKTGE
-465 TVAKKKTESVALKSA
+465 AIAKKKTESVALKSA

-493 RAIPIIGSLA
+493 RAVPIIGSLA

-510 DGYTDTDAQKAAF
+510 DGYTDTEAQKAAF

-590 DVTKSVFGSL
+590 DFTKSVFGSL

-640 NGEDGVGEHG
+640 DGEDGVGEHG
-650 YTSPTEFSSPA
+650 YTSPAEFNAPA
-661 NNTIAADL
+661 SNTIAADL

-696 ATLESPNAK
+696 AALEAPNAK

-748 IISKWAPPNENNTNQ
+748 IISKWAPPKENNTNQ

-775 PNEKIDVSKPE
+775 PNEKIDVSNPE

-897 KTGNQPQPIN
+897 KTGNQSQPIN
-907 SENADVNTGSPSSLL
+907 PENVDVNTGSPSSLL
-922 ERLIAINE
+922 ERLIAIND
-930 SGISG
+930 SGVG
-935 ASNLF
+935 NLF

-951 LDLVKDFALATS
+951 LGLIKDFASATS

-983 KISGLTGKSFGFKK
+983 KISSLTGKSFGFQK
-997 ASQVADIATAIQQKR
+997 ASQVTDIRDALQKR
-1012 TVNHDTEIIDLLPG
+1012 PKAERDMPSVDLLSG
-1026 DQVSPSTPKTPLQ
+1026 V
-1039 EQALAISQAMEG
+1039 
-1051 FSSAAPVPK
+1051 SSASESEKISVNSRGIPV
-1060 TPQQEQA
+1060 
-1067 LAISQAMA
+1067 
-1075 GFSSAAPAPKTPQ
+1075 
-1088 QEQALAIS
+1088 
-1096 QAMADFSS
+1096 
-1104 AAPAPKTPQQE
+1104 
-1115 QALAISQAME
+1115 
-1125 GFSSAA
+1125 
-1131 PAPKTPQQA
+1131 
-1140 QALAIS
+1140 
-1146 QAMEGFSS
+1146 
-1154 AAPAPKTPQQEQAL
+1154 
-1168 AISQA
+1168 
-1173 MAGFS
+1173 
-1178 SAAPAP
+1178 
-1184 KTPQQ
+1184 
-1189 EQALAIN
+1189 
-1196 QAMAGAA
+1196 
-1203 PVVTSGKR
+1203 
-1211 TITAPSDVQIYDNGY
+1211 YDNGY
-1226 KVVTGEDKSFFG
+1226 KVIDGEDKGVLG
-1238 SLFDSTVSGLKQ
+1238 SLFDSSLTGLKRISS
-1250 TGTAVIPAVGDNL
+1250 AVLPAIGDNV
-1263 SRLVGGIDST
+1263 SRLIGGVDGT
-1273 GILNDLVM
+1273 GIVNDLVY
-1281 QSTGQNSAIA
+1281 QATGQNSTIA

-1299 NVGDWLN
+1299 SAGSWLN
-1306 GGIQQTANSIR
+1306 NGIQQTADSIR
-1317 GIATGANNAIFG
+1317 GISNEANNAIFG

-1398 NVVKTSQPQ
+1398 KVVKTSQPQ

-1417 DQSLDALLED
+1417 DPSLDALLED

>member
-1 MASTP
+1 MDISPLA
-6 YVKSTGRKIQ
+6 
-16 SSSRETLIAAGK
+16 TLNNYRNGEHSICQKPWKKNTKLKPGNVDRAGK

-41 IIDAIQGAST
+41 IIDAIQEAST
-51 NELNALAEIKDAILS
+51 NELKALAEVKDAILS
-66 GRGSITQL
+66 GTSTITQQD
-74 GENQGK
+74 ERQGR
-80 VSQRLSRRLIA
+80 VSNRLSRRRKDYEQ
-91 SEPYVSDDA
+91 STSDSVRDA
-100 KNTQANPYIKRLPMK
+100 QTNPYKKRLPAK
-115 KGRTQVN
+115 K
-122 NGEERLIVATNTSE
+122 ERAPINQTVDRAIVATNTPESV
-136 RVHFASS
+136 RSVQS
-143 RQSAQKLKG
+143 RQTIRKSDG
-152 SVPVAANSAPLEP
+152 FIPVAANSAPLEP
-165 QSPQSQKGPLRDSN
+165 QSPQSLKGPLRDSN

-184 QKNNEDIAR
+184 QKSNEDVAR
-193 KKEWQKAHKADAKLQ
+193 KKELQNARKADAKLQ
-208 EGFLRKL
+208 AGFLRKL
-215 GSIIG
+215 GSIMG
-220 VDGNQSSSEESLTDA
+220 VDGNQSSSEESLTNA

-268 VEKGKGEASP
+268 VEKGKKETST
-278 SKATSPAIT
+278 SKAISPVIT
-287 YPAVVNTQKATS
+287 YPAAVNSQKATS
-299 ATAFNNAVET
+299 AKAFNNAVET

-330 DGLENVSDEV
+330 DGLENVSDEIL
-340 VKLRKSVSSGNKF
+340 KLRKSVSSGNKF

-358 WRNRAS
+358 WKNRAS
-364 RRNKINIGDQAG
+364 RRNKINIGDQTG
-376 KNKRNKPKRKG
+376 KNKRNKSKRKG
-387 RNLGKKALSVGEK
+387 RNLGKKALSAGEK
-400 AAAGTAAA
+400 VAAGSAAAGT
-408 GAGAG
+408 GVG
-413 AAKTVKTKVSK
+413 AAKVVKNKISKPKDVST
-424 AKDISTTSDAS
+424 ISDTS

-448 VKPAGV
+448 VKSAGV
-454 VAEEATVKTGE
+454 VAEDATIKTGE
-465 TVAKKKTESVALKSA
+465 AIAKKKTESVALKSA

-493 RAIPIIGSLA
+493 RAVPIIGSLA

-510 DGYTDTDAQKAAF
+510 DGYTDTEAQKAAF

-590 DVTKSVFGSL
+590 DITKSVFGSL

-650 YTSPTEFSSPA
+650 YTSPTEFSAPA

-775 PNEKIDVSKPE
+775 PNEKIDVSNPE

-868 AQPVLNAVPTATQQP
+868 AHPVLNAVPTATQQP

-897 KTGNQPQPIN
+897 KTGNQSQPIN
-907 SENADVNTGSPSSLL
+907 PENVDVNTGSPSSLL
-922 ERLIAINE
+922 ERLIAIND
-930 SGISG
+930 SGVG
-935 ASNLF
+935 NLF
-940 GGAATSLAGTS
+940 GGAATSIAGTS
-951 LDLVKDFALATS
+951 LGLIKDFASATS

-983 KISGLTGKSFGFKK
+983 KISSLTGKSFGFQK
-997 ASQVADIATAIQQKR
+997 ASQVTDIRDALQKR
-1012 TVNHDTEIIDLLPG
+1012 PKAERDMPSVDLLSG
-1026 DQVSPSTPKTPLQ
+1026 V
-1039 EQALAISQAMEG
+1039 
-1051 FSSAAPVPK
+1051 SSASESEKISVNSRGIPV
-1060 TPQQEQA
+1060 
-1067 LAISQAMA
+1067 
-1075 GFSSAAPAPKTPQ
+1075 
-1088 QEQALAIS
+1088 
-1096 QAMADFSS
+1096 
-1104 AAPAPKTPQQE
+1104 
-1115 QALAISQAME
+1115 
-1125 GFSSAA
+1125 
-1131 PAPKTPQQA
+1131 
-1140 QALAIS
+1140 
-1146 QAMEGFSS
+1146 
-1154 AAPAPKTPQQEQAL
+1154 
-1168 AISQA
+1168 
-1173 MAGFS
+1173 
-1178 SAAPAP
+1178 
-1184 KTPQQ
+1184 
-1189 EQALAIN
+1189 
-1196 QAMAGAA
+1196 
-1203 PVVTSGKR
+1203 
-1211 TITAPSDVQIYDNGY
+1211 YDNGY
-1226 KVVTGEDKSFFG
+1226 KVIDGEDKGVLG
-1238 SLFDSTVSGLKQ
+1238 SLFDSSLTGLKRISS
-1250 TGTAVIPAVGDNL
+1250 AVLPAIGDNV
-1263 SRLVGGIDST
+1263 SRLIGGVDGT
-1273 GILNDLVM
+1273 GIVNDLVY
-1281 QSTGQNSAIA
+1281 QATGQNSTIA

-1299 NVGDWLN
+1299 SAGSWLN
-1306 GGIQQTANSIR
+1306 NGIQQTADSIR
-1317 GIATGANNAIFG
+1317 GISNEANNAIFG

-1398 NVVKTSQPQ
+1398 KVVKTSQPQ

-1417 DQSLDALLED
+1417 DPSLDALLED

>member
-1 MASTP
+1 MDISPLA
-6 YVKSTGRKIQ
+6 
-16 SSSRETLIAAGK
+16 TLNNYRNGEHSICQKPWKKNTKLKPGNVDRAGK

-41 IIDAIQGAST
+41 IIDAIQEAST
-51 NELNALAEIKDAILS
+51 NELKALAEVKDAILS
-66 GRGSITQL
+66 GASTITQQD
-74 GENQGK
+74 ERQGR
-80 VSQRLSRRLIA
+80 VSNRLSRRRKDYEQ
-91 SEPYVSDDA
+91 STSDSVRDVQ
-100 KNTQANPYIKRLPMK
+100 TNPYKKRLPAK
-115 KGRTQVN
+115 K
-122 NGEERLIVATNTSE
+122 ERAPINQTVDRSIVATNTPESV
-136 RVHFASS
+136 RSVQS
-143 RQSAQKLKG
+143 RQTIRKPDG
-152 SVPVAANSAPLEP
+152 FIPVAANSAPLEP
-165 QSPQSQKGPLRDSN
+165 QSPQSLKGPLRDSS

-184 QKNNEDIAR
+184 QKSNEDVAR
-193 KKEWQKAHKADAKLQ
+193 KKELQNARKADAKLQ
-208 EGFLRKL
+208 AGFLRKL
-215 GSIIG
+215 GSIMG
-220 VDGNQSSSEESLTDA
+220 VDGNQSSSEESLTNA

-268 VEKGKGEASP
+268 VEKGKKETST
-278 SKATSPAIT
+278 SKAISPVIT
-287 YPAVVNTQKATS
+287 YPAVVNSQKATS
-299 ATAFNNAVET
+299 AKAFNNAVET

-330 DGLENVSDEV
+330 DGLENVSDEIL
-340 VKLRKSVSSGNKF
+340 KLRKSVSSGNKF

-358 WRNRAS
+358 WKNRAS
-364 RRNKINIGDQAG
+364 RRNKINIGDQTG
-376 KNKRNKPKRKG
+376 KNKRNKSKRKG
-387 RNLGKKALSVGEK
+387 RNLGKKALSAGEK
-400 AAAGTAAA
+400 VAAGSAAAGT
-408 GAGAG
+408 GVG
-413 AAKTVKTKVSK
+413 AAKVVKNKISKPKDVST
-424 AKDISTTSDAS
+424 ISDTS

-448 VKPAGV
+448 VKSAGV
-454 VAEEATVKTGE
+454 VAEDATIKTGE
-465 TVAKKKTESVALKSA
+465 AIAKKKTESVALKSA

-493 RAIPIIGSLA
+493 RAVPIIGSLA
-503 MAGYDAI
+503 IAGYDAI
-510 DGYTDTDAQKAAF
+510 DGYTDTEAQKAAF

-590 DVTKSVFGSL
+590 DITKSVFGSL

-650 YTSPTEFSSPA
+650 YTSPTEFSAPA

-775 PNEKIDVSKPE
+775 PNEKIDVSNPE

-822 RWEGQFSDETL
+822 RWEGKFSDETL

-868 AQPVLNAVPTATQQP
+868 AHPVLNAVPTATQQP

-897 KTGNQPQPIN
+897 KTGNQSQPIN
-907 SENADVNTGSPSSLL
+907 PENVDVNTGSPSSLL
-922 ERLIAINE
+922 ERLIAIND
-930 SGISG
+930 SGVG
-935 ASNLF
+935 NLF

-951 LDLVKDFALATS
+951 LGLIKDFASATS

-983 KISGLTGKSFGFKK
+983 KISSLTGKSFGFQK
-997 ASQVADIATAIQQKR
+997 ASQVTDIRDALQKR
-1012 TVNHDTEIIDLLPG
+1012 PKAERDMPSVDLLSG
-1026 DQVSPSTPKTPLQ
+1026 V
-1039 EQALAISQAMEG
+1039 
-1051 FSSAAPVPK
+1051 SSASESEKISVNSRGIPV
-1060 TPQQEQA
+1060 
-1067 LAISQAMA
+1067 
-1075 GFSSAAPAPKTPQ
+1075 
-1088 QEQALAIS
+1088 
-1096 QAMADFSS
+1096 
-1104 AAPAPKTPQQE
+1104 
-1115 QALAISQAME
+1115 
-1125 GFSSAA
+1125 
-1131 PAPKTPQQA
+1131 
-1140 QALAIS
+1140 
-1146 QAMEGFSS
+1146 
-1154 AAPAPKTPQQEQAL
+1154 
-1168 AISQA
+1168 
-1173 MAGFS
+1173 
-1178 SAAPAP
+1178 
-1184 KTPQQ
+1184 
-1189 EQALAIN
+1189 
-1196 QAMAGAA
+1196 
-1203 PVVTSGKR
+1203 
-1211 TITAPSDVQIYDNGY
+1211 YDNGY
-1226 KVVTGEDKSFFG
+1226 KVIDGEDKGVLG
-1238 SLFDSTVSGLKQ
+1238 SLFDSSLTGLKRISS
-1250 TGTAVIPAVGDNL
+1250 AVLPAIGDNVSQL
-1263 SRLVGGIDST
+1263 IGGVDGT
-1273 GILNDLVM
+1273 GIVNDLVY
-1281 QSTGQNSAIA
+1281 QATGQNSTIA

-1299 NVGDWLN
+1299 SAGSWLN
-1306 GGIQQTANSIR
+1306 NGIQQTADSIR
-1317 GIATGANNAIFG
+1317 GISNEANNAIFG

-1337 FLAMP
+1337 FLALP

-1398 NVVKTSQPQ
+1398 KVVKTSQPQ

-1417 DQSLDALLED
+1417 DPSLDALLED

>member
-1 MASTP
+1 MDISPLA
-6 YVKSTGRKIQ
+6 
-16 SSSRETLIAAGK
+16 TLNNYRNGEHSICQKPWKKNTKLKPGNVDRAGK

-41 IIDAIQGAST
+41 IIDAIQEAST
-51 NELNALAEIKDAILS
+51 NELKALAEVKDAILS
-66 GRGSITQL
+66 GTSTITQQD
-74 GENQGK
+74 ERQGR
-80 VSQRLSRRLIA
+80 VSNRLSRRRKDYEQ
-91 SEPYVSDDA
+91 STSDSVRDA
-100 KNTQANPYIKRLPMK
+100 QTNPYKKRLPAK
-115 KGRTQVN
+115 K
-122 NGEERLIVATNTSE
+122 ERAPINQTVDRAIVATNTPESV
-136 RVHFASS
+136 RSVQS
-143 RQSAQKLKG
+143 RQTIRKSDG
-152 SVPVAANSAPLEP
+152 FIPVAANSAPLEP
-165 QSPQSQKGPLRDSN
+165 QSPQSLKGPLRDSN

-184 QKNNEDIAR
+184 QKSNEDVAR
-193 KKEWQKAHKADAKLQ
+193 KKELQNARKADAKLQ
-208 EGFLRKL
+208 AGFLRKL
-215 GSIIG
+215 GSIMG
-220 VDGNQSSSEESLTDA
+220 VDGNQSSSEESLTNA

-268 VEKGKGEASP
+268 VEKGKKETST
-278 SKATSPAIT
+278 SKAISPVIT
-287 YPAVVNTQKATS
+287 YPAAVNSQKATS
-299 ATAFNNAVET
+299 AKAFNNAVET

-330 DGLENVSDEV
+330 DGLENVSDEI

-358 WRNRAS
+358 WKNRAS
-364 RRNKINIGDQAG
+364 RRNKINIGDRTG
-376 KNKRNKPKRKG
+376 KNKRNKSKRKG
-387 RNLGKKALSVGEK
+387 RNLGKKALSAGEK
-400 AAAGTAAA
+400 VAAGSAAAGT
-408 GAGAG
+408 GVG
-413 AAKTVKTKVSK
+413 AAKVVKNKISKPKDVST
-424 AKDISTTSDAS
+424 ISDTS

-448 VKPAGV
+448 VKSAGV
-454 VAEEATVKTGE
+454 VAEDATIKTGE
-465 TVAKKKTESVALKSA
+465 AIAKKKTESVALKSA

-493 RAIPIIGSLA
+493 RAVPIIGSLA

-510 DGYTDTDAQKAAF
+510 DGYTDTEAQKAAF

-590 DVTKSVFGSL
+590 DITKSVFGSL

-612 QVKKAVEDGTK
+612 QVKKAVEDGTQ

-650 YTSPTEFSSPA
+650 YTSPTEFSAPA

-775 PNEKIDVSKPE
+775 PNEKIDVSNPE

-883 IEVAQHAQAVKKPQ
+883 IEVAQHAQTAKKPQ
-897 KTGNQPQPIN
+897 KTGNQSQPIN
-907 SENADVNTGSPSSLL
+907 PENVDVNTGSPSSLL
-922 ERLIAINE
+922 ERLIAINDC
-930 SGISG
+930 GVG
-935 ASNLF
+935 NLF

-951 LDLVKDFALATS
+951 LGLIKDFASATS

-983 KISGLTGKSFGFKK
+983 KISSLTGKSFGFKK
-997 ASQVADIATAIQQKR
+997 ASQVTDIRDALQKR
-1012 TVNHDTEIIDLLPG
+1012 PKAERDMPSVDLLSG
-1026 DQVSPSTPKTPLQ
+1026 V
-1039 EQALAISQAMEG
+1039 
-1051 FSSAAPVPK
+1051 SSASESEKISVNSRGIPV
-1060 TPQQEQA
+1060 
-1067 LAISQAMA
+1067 
-1075 GFSSAAPAPKTPQ
+1075 
-1088 QEQALAIS
+1088 
-1096 QAMADFSS
+1096 
-1104 AAPAPKTPQQE
+1104 
-1115 QALAISQAME
+1115 
-1125 GFSSAA
+1125 
-1131 PAPKTPQQA
+1131 
-1140 QALAIS
+1140 
-1146 QAMEGFSS
+1146 
-1154 AAPAPKTPQQEQAL
+1154 
-1168 AISQA
+1168 
-1173 MAGFS
+1173 
-1178 SAAPAP
+1178 
-1184 KTPQQ
+1184 
-1189 EQALAIN
+1189 
-1196 QAMAGAA
+1196 
-1203 PVVTSGKR
+1203 
-1211 TITAPSDVQIYDNGY
+1211 YDNGY
-1226 KVVTGEDKSFFG
+1226 KVIDGEDKGVLG
-1238 SLFDSTVSGLKQ
+1238 SLFDSSLTGLKRISS
-1250 TGTAVIPAVGDNL
+1250 AVLPAIGDNV
-1263 SRLVGGIDST
+1263 SRLIGGVDGT
-1273 GILNDLVM
+1273 GIVNDLVY
-1281 QSTGQNSAIA
+1281 QATGQNSTIA

-1299 NVGDWLN
+1299 SAGSWLN
-1306 GGIQQTANSIR
+1306 NGIQQTADSIR
-1317 GIATGANNAIFG
+1317 GISNEANNAIFG

-1398 NVVKTSQPQ
+1398 KVVKTSQPQ

-1417 DQSLDALLED
+1417 DPSLDALLED